1 MKNKLKSILSI
12 EIPILY
18 LKKTLAL
25 VLLAGIV
32 LTNGDYTLL
41 GHTVVEAAASSFKA
55 NDTSVDLDTP
65 EPWQTTANA
74 EKNITDKSGVSQSV
88 LGKAWLYGVVANE
101 WTFDGE
107 SETNFAVK
115 TLSGKA
121 GHTGVTDVAEGALSA
136 ESMVGESTT
145 NGVVQIKGDKEK
157 RIKETLTLPKGQE
170 SKFSDACGGLIYKY
184 DTKQNIE
191 AAIDAMRRHVEQQ
204 SIVMAQKNSIPD
216 YSKVAYGDTANK
228 ITLDFTESGEGTIYV
243 NVDQWVGKKWE
254 ANQWKEW
261 SLSQAFQTNGAITIK
276 KKSNQII
283 VFNFSGSEVNLNQM
297 IIEEDGKT
305 KEDGNAPG
313 TVDIANTTSSSNDII
328 EGLYFNMPNAKQVHL
343 QDSAGIFIAPNAT
356 VTTGGVGGG
365 WVICDKFINGCEWHF
380 TNGKL
385 PDTYGK
391 DSVQFHAVK
400 NIAGKPADKDGFTFT
415 LSEKDEN
422 NSWKTIQTKTN
433 KGSAIDFDS
442 IEYKYDTKNPDQEVK
457 LYRISEEDKQTLN
470 GVTYNTEKTAYYA
483 RVTLDKTSAA
493 GQGNSN
499 NYGVKASVAY
509 YKDEA
514 CSQLIDTET
523 PVFNNTEANGSLLV
537 LKSVSGPEGFELTDA
552 QKQAIVF
559 TVSDS
564 SGATIASFT
573 YKNMLDKSGVTL
585 PYGSVVK
592 VTYEKGGVKLSN
604 LTPGSYTVSENVD
617 QANDVAGYA
626 HTTTVTVDGK
636 EETTNSRSVKVESA
650 KDASIAFK
658 NSYAQASVKLN
669 GTKTIDGNTP
679 KDQEFAFSL
688 YKASKNEKSGDFERG
703 DRIETVRNN
712 GEGNFRFSTIT
723 YSKAGTYYYIILEED
738 PSQDDKG
745 HETGIK
751 KNTQKYLVTVVVQ
764 KNNDGSITAKA
775 PSYQEM
781 ASTNG
786 ESTKTSTSA
795 AFQNT
800 TEKSEGSISLSAK
813 KELKGRA
820 LKAGEFTFELVAAD
834 QFGRPITENG
844 KEVILQSVKNGV
856 KKADGSNNIQ
866 FKEITYKKDL
876 YRGIDQSGRTYYY
889 IVREKQGTDSHI
901 KYTKDT
907 YLVTVKVTDSKTD
920 GKLEV
925 EKSIQLLSDG
935 TSNKTAKATNKS
947 NIEFVNT
954 YSASGSITISGKKT
968 VNGKSI
974 DDQAQSISGAKN
986 QVFTFCLDQMTG
998 DGVKA
1003 SEKSDGLHLT
1013 AKTNASGRFTFG
1025 KGKISY
1031 TLNDVGKTYYY
1042 KLSEDTSNLQ
1052 AGYSKDFDDQYIS
1065 VKVAKSDKDD
1075 GTLKLTISS
1084 KTYDKDGKAKKS
1096 EGTTINATGADYTYD
1111 AGYLNNKYAAST
1123 SVKLHGNKTINGQ
1136 KPSKDVTDKF
1146 SFKLSLLEWTD
1157 ASGSVHTQKDDT
1169 YRQTMKTDNYSQT
1182 VKTDKDGSFTFKPLE
1197 FNLDDEHNQIGTYKY
1212 QIEEV
1217 DVPEGYSV
1225 NTSAQIV
1232 IVKIEDNGKGQL
1244 VATMPDEN
1252 GKAIKADP
1260 EKNSYIVKG
1269 YTFDNTYKAA
1279 GYYAFYGQK
1288 VLTGRSLKENE
1299 FSFKVVELINKDGK
1313 TTEQKVATAKNTADG
1328 SLVFDYGTNPDGS
1341 IKTGIDYSLDHVGT
1355 HTYKIT
1361 EDKTT
1366 LGGIKENKEAYFLTV
1381 DVKDNDKG
1389 ALDVKTTSM
1398 KKQKDGKD
1406 VDGSL
1411 IQNPSQ
1417 EQLVKEIVFH
1427 NVYKA
1432 RGSISI
1438 TGIKQMLGRK
1448 LNDWDKENVYFNMF
1462 IYGIYHRDTGKWE
1475 YPKDQSPI
1483 YQGGLKDISQDGQTA
1498 TIAFG
1503 HYEMRDGKQVLVEEP
1518 ITYTEK
1524 DANNVYI
1531 YRFSE
1536 NIRGLENDQTKH
1548 GVTMDGS
1555 MGQAIVDIKD
1565 NGDGTLS
1572 VQEDSDFQGEHDTT
1586 KQPIKNTYHASGEL
1600 NLSGTKELIGK
1611 DLKQGDFSFILRQT
1625 DKDGKELTDG
1635 YRETVSNAAPSTD
1648 IVAKA
1653 NGPAAGFAFRTIRYT
1668 EADAGKDFYYT
1679 VSELAGDQAGIKYA
1693 SDVYQIHVKVT
1704 DNGDGTLK
1712 VERKDDVKQISFINF
1727 YNASA
1732 SLNLNL
1738 IKTINGKTV
1747 NESHV
1752 ANLEDKKFTFTLTE
1766 MDGKGEKASP
1776 KKYGKTE
1783 TITVSGKDGKAS
1795 FSPLSYTL
1803 ADKDQ
1808 TYYYRIAE
1816 DASKMPKGFAKD
1828 GKDFYFSITV
1838 SDDGSGLLH
1847 LTSDSDV
1854 LNDGM
1859 DGNTFTAEYA
1869 LGHTFNNTY
1878 SASGEL
1884 PVKGNKTING
1894 LSPDK
1899 DVKDLFAFTLTEISV
1914 NGVPVEK
1921 PYTETVKTDKDGK
1934 FSFSSLKYS
1943 MNPDIANSPSG
1954 SVQYIYKIEETS
1966 YPKGYTKDTDP
1977 EYLEVTVSDHGDGTL
1992 SIQSTEPKAGYT
2004 FNNLYDAKG
2013 SITLKGKKTLHGRD
2027 MVADEFHF
2035 TVTETDD
2042 KGTALKV
2049 KNAEGKEVD
2058 KVVAR
2063 GSNAAA
2069 SAEQDAD
2076 ITFSSISYSD
2086 KSQVGKHFY
2095 TITEDPVD
2103 TDKGLSQNTEAYKV
2117 VVDVS
2122 DNGYGTLKA
2131 EAVSGTDKN
2140 GDAIDPEKGIHFINT
2155 YTAEGSITLKGS
2167 KTLIGRDMEAGEF
2180 SFSVREKNKDGSYKK
2195 AADGTDLIVATGK
2208 NQAAKNG
2215 QAAAIDF
2222 TKISYKDITEIGT
2235 HTYEIT
2241 EDPFQGAAEDGSKDG
2256 LQANTQRYIVQVE
2269 VSDNGYGTLKA
2280 EAISGTN
2287 QDGQTITPDRGIA
2300 FTNTYKASGTITLNG
2315 SKKLTGRDMEADEFH
2330 FTVTETD
2337 DKGNPLKVK
2346 DADGNTVDKVVAR
2359 GSNAAASKDQAAAI
2373 TFDPITYD
2381 SVDAVGTHT
2390 YVITED
2396 ASKQA
2401 GVAVNRQSYRVKVE
2415 VSDNGDGTLKAE
2427 AVSATDQNG
2436 HTITPA
2442 SGIVFTNNYK
2452 AYGSLDLLGTKTLEG
2467 RQLTTQDNFRFVV
2480 EEETRDTEGNVN
2492 RRQVSSA
2499 KLTQQSIAEDKQ
2511 SAKLV
2516 FDRIK
2521 YTLADVG
2528 THTYKIHEVIPEAA
2542 EKIAGIT
2549 YDTGEYTLVVT
2560 VSDKGDGTLTVET
2573 RDAAGNKVDVTK
2585 ADTYSFKNSY
2595 AANGEFT
2602 LTGSKTLVGRDMKD
2616 GEFTFTVREQNRDG
2630 SYKKAIDGTDLI
2642 VATGKNKAAKNG
2654 QTAAIDFTKIIYK
2667 DITDIGTH
2675 TYVVTEDPFQ
2685 GAAEDGSK
2693 NGLQANTQKYIVK
2706 VDVTDNGYGTL
2717 KAEAIS
2723 GTDADGE
2730 TIDPEKGIHFIN
2742 TYSAKGSI
2750 TLKGSKTLIGRDMKA
2765 GEFSF
2770 SVREKNED
2778 GSYKKDADGNDII
2791 VATGKN
2797 QDAKDGET
2805 KDILFS
2811 TITYDYDGKD
2821 TSVIR
2826 DHTYVVT
2833 ENSWISSDE
2842 AEEGLQPNTQ
2852 KFTVTVQVRDNGDGT
2867 LSTKVKEKNSQ
2878 DIAFVNHYNAEG
2890 EFTLTGTKTL
2900 TGRNMTAGEFHFIVR
2915 EKDADGNFKKD
2926 ADGKDLIVA
2935 TGTNQAA
2942 EDGQA
2947 APIDFTK
2954 ITYKYDGTDK
2964 SVLAAR
2970 NYVVTELAPSQKG
2983 VAANTQEF
2991 NVRVLLSDNGHG
3003 KINTNVDTDVS
3014 DTVAFTNSYSAETEI
3029 TLKGSKTLVGRDMKD
3044 GEFHFTVKELDANSQ
3059 PMKDAEGN
3067 DIIVTT
3073 GSNAAAEQGVA
3084 ADINFGAIT
3093 YKYTG
3098 TNKDVLGDHTYLIT
3112 EDSFQGAAEDG
3123 SKDGL
3128 QANRQSFK
3136 VVVRVTD
3143 DGQGNLT
3150 ASAISGTDADGE
3162 NINPAT
3168 GIAFINTY
3176 EASGDHSFY
3185 GTKTVAGRDLT
3196 PGEDYQFQVE
3206 EVIKDEDGKEN
3217 RVEVSTGH
3225 LNPETIVGNHGDILF
3240 GTLHY
3245 TLADVGTH
3253 TYKIHEV
3260 IPADQDKT
3268 AGITYDKTEYTEIVT
3283 VSDKGDG
3290 SLEVV
3295 AKDADGNLINSG
3307 ETKTYN
3313 FTNKYQNVAVRFTG
3327 NKTLIGADIASY
3339 PGAFRFDLVDS
3350 NGQVIDTAKNDA
3362 TGRFT
3367 FAPIYYEASDV
3378 GEHTYTIVEENAG
3391 RIINGIKYD
3400 DSKIPVTVTV
3410 ENRAGKLVATGQVKG
3425 DEIAFHNEKL
3435 SEITVQKN
3443 WADDHNAANAR
3454 PQQITIDLLQNGQVV
3469 RSAVLTGA
3477 TDTWTY
3483 TFKDLTP
3490 GTYQVRERSD
3500 SPYYEVSY
3508 DKQILDLTDENGQA
3522 KDETVTITNTFERTV
3537 DLVAYKDLMGQA
3549 LNDGQFRFVLHR
3561 NSDGDDTSH
3570 DLTTTNRG
3578 NGSISF
3584 YNVTYDPNGY
3594 TMYEVAEQSKYPH
3607 ITFDEHNSIA
3617 TGLRF
3622 DPEGNPI
3629 TQEDG
3634 TALDTFKNV
3643 YRPIVLRVQKRSKS
3657 APFDPLVGATYG
3669 LYRYSADGNDVLVE
3683 AQLSDS
3689 NGYMY
3694 YGKIEPG
3701 VIYYFKEISAPAGH
3715 EVDPYAG
3722 KHFQVKYTENGN
3734 IAVYDEDGNPDTT
3747 YGDITSMEDKTEG
3760 YRTTE
3765 IIKEKD
3771 SLDEIQANEKQSRYA
3786 YTGNGV
3792 NAVAIADKGAFPE
3805 GTTMVVT
3812 PLTGDRLAE
3821 VETLLENNVGQFNTM
3836 AFYDI
3841 TFTDADGKEV
3851 EPAFGDVDV
3860 TIQPEV
3866 GLDTKG
3872 IELKNLKLIHLID
3885 DGDPESTVKTVSLV
3899 TGSIAAEE
3907 KDGEEKLT
3915 QTKITSKSFS
3925 VFGLIDPKDSTLG
3938 NNYLLTANGVGDFV
3952 SKLKVAKLDTA
3963 GNFIPNATLDVY
3975 TFDPKKKD
3983 GIGEHVIR
3991 WTTAEGCQYLQR
4003 ILNVDTP
4010 YVLVETNAPDGYA
4023 IADNIIF
4030 SIGQYDSSITCY
4042 TLKDGKLTAS
4052 EKETQLH
4059 TNGSEL
4065 IMVDDPIMVTTNY
4078 KTKVIPNHK
4087 SRTEDKVLYVPGSPK
4102 TGEIPVSMPIAL
4114 PLASMLA
4121 LILILSG
4128 YYVRK
4133 KKKAEK

>member
-12 EIPILY
+12 EIPFLY

-25 VLLAGIV
+25 VLIAGMV
-32 LTNGDYTLL
+32 LTNGDFALL

-55 NDTSVDLDTP
+55 NGTSVDLDTP
-65 EPWQTTANA
+65 ESWQVMANA
-74 EKNITDKSGVSQSV
+74 EKKITDKSGVSQSV

-101 WTFDGE
+101 WNFDGE

-121 GHTGVTDVAEGALSA
+121 GQTGVTDKAKGDLSA

-145 NGVVQIKGDKEK
+145 NGVVQIKGVP
-157 RIKETLTLPKGQE
+157 ETLTLPKGQE
-170 SKFSDACGGLIYKY
+170 SKFFDSCNGLIYKY

-191 AAIDAMRRHVEQQ
+191 AAIDAMRSHVAQQ
-204 SIVMAQKNSIPD
+204 SDAMAKKNSIPD
-216 YSKVAYGDTANK
+216 YSKVVRGDSAQK
-228 ITLDFTESGEGTIYV
+228 ITLDFTESPEGTIYV
-243 NVDQWVGKKWE
+243 NVDQWVVNSQWE
-254 ANQWKEW
+254 VNDW
-261 SLSQAFQTNGAITIK
+261 SLSQAFKENGAITIK

-283 VFNFSGSEVNLNQM
+283 VFNFSGSEVNLNKM
-297 IIEEDGKT
+297 IIEEGGKSQ
-305 KEDGNAPG
+305 D
-313 TVDIANTTSSSNDII
+313 TVGIANTPSSSNDII
-328 EGLYFNMPNAKQVHL
+328 EGLYFNMPNATKVHL
-343 QDSAGIFIAPNAT
+343 QDSAGIFIAPKAT

-365 WVICDKFINGCEWHF
+365 WLICDKLINGCEWHF

-415 LSEKDEN
+415 LSEKDGN
-422 NSWKTIQTKTN
+422 KWNTIQTKTN

-470 GVTYNTEKTAYYA
+470 GVTYNAEKTDYYA

-499 NYGVKASVAY
+499 NYSVKASVAY

-537 LKSVSGPEGFELTDA
+537 LKSVSGPKGFELTDD

-564 SGATIASFT
+564 SGVIIASFT
-573 YKNMLDKSGVTL
+573 YKNMLDHSVTL
-585 PYGSVVK
+585 PDGSVVQ

-617 QANDVAGYA
+617 RDNDVAGYA

-636 EETTNSRSVKVESA
+636 EETKNSGTVKVESA

-658 NSYAQASVKLN
+658 NSYAQASVELN

-688 YKASKNEKSGDFERG
+688 YEASKNEKSGDFEPG
-703 DRIETVRNN
+703 KPIQTVRND
-712 GEGNFRFSTIT
+712 GEGNFSFSTIT
-723 YSKAGTYYYIILEED
+723 YSKAGTYYYFILEED

-745 HETGIK
+745 QETGIK

-764 KNNDGSITAKA
+764 KNRDGSLTAEA

-781 ASTNG
+781 ASANG
-786 ESTKTSTSA
+786 GSTKPSNTA

-813 KELKGRA
+813 KELIGRN
-820 LKAGEFTFELVAAD
+820 LKDGEFTFELVAAD
-834 QFGRPITENG
+834 QDGKPITENG
-844 KEVILQSVKNGV
+844 KEVILQSVTNGV

-866 FKEITYKKDL
+866 FEKITYQKDL
-876 YRGIDQSGRTYYY
+876 YNGIDQRGTYYY

-901 KYTKDT
+901 AYTKVT
-907 YLVTVKVTDSKTD
+907 YLVRVNVTDSKTD

-935 TSNKTAKATNKS
+935 TYNKTAKATNTNKE

-954 YSASGSITISGKKT
+954 Y
-968 VNGKSI
+968 
-974 DDQAQSISGAKN
+974 
-986 QVFTFCLDQMTG
+986 
-998 DGVKA
+998 
-1003 SEKSDGLHLT
+1003 E
-1013 AKTNASGRFTFG
+1013 
-1025 KGKISY
+1025 
-1031 TLNDVGKTYYY
+1031 
-1042 KLSEDTSNLQ
+1042 
-1052 AGYSKDFDDQYIS
+1052 
-1065 VKVAKSDKDD
+1065 
-1075 GTLKLTISS
+1075 
-1084 KTYDKDGKAKKS
+1084 
-1096 EGTTINATGADYTYD
+1096 
-1111 AGYLNNKYAAST
+1111 
-1123 SVKLHGNKTINGQ
+1123 
-1136 KPSKDVTDKF
+1136 
-1146 SFKLSLLEWTD
+1146 
-1157 ASGSVHTQKDDT
+1157 
-1169 YRQTMKTDNYSQT
+1169 
-1182 VKTDKDGSFTFKPLE
+1182 
-1197 FNLDDEHNQIGTYKY
+1197 
-1212 QIEEV
+1212 
-1217 DVPEGYSV
+1217 
-1225 NTSAQIV
+1225 
-1232 IVKIEDNGKGQL
+1232 
-1244 VATMPDEN
+1244 
-1252 GKAIKADP
+1252 
-1260 EKNSYIVKG
+1260 
-1269 YTFDNTYKAA
+1269 AA
-1279 GYYAFYGQK
+1279 GHYAFYGQK

-1366 LGGIKENKEAYFLTV
+1366 LGGIKENKEAYILTV
-1381 DVKDNDKG
+1381 DVKDNGKG

-1398 KKQKDGKD
+1398 KKQEDGKD

-1411 IQNPSQ
+1411 IKNPSQ

-1432 RGSISI
+1432 SGSISI
-1438 TGIKQMLGRK
+1438 TGTKQMLGRK

-1555 MGQAIVDIKD
+1555 MGQAIVSIKD

-1572 VQEDSDFQGEHDTT
+1572 VQEDSDFQGNHDTT
-1586 KQPIKNTYHASGEL
+1586 KDPIKNTYHAFGEL

-1611 DLKQGDFSFILRQT
+1611 DLKQGDFKFTLCQT

-1635 YRETVSNAAPSTD
+1635 YSETVSNAAPSTD
-1648 IVAKA
+1648 MGANA
-1653 NGPAAGFAFRTIRYT
+1653 NGSTAGFAFRAIEYT

-1679 VSELAGDQAGIKYA
+1679 VSEQAGDQASITYDGK
-1693 SDVYQIHVKVT
+1693 VYQIHVKVT

-1712 VERKDDVKQISFINF
+1712 VERKDDVKQISFTNF

-1747 NESHV
+1747 DESHV
-1752 ANLEDKKFTFTLTE
+1752 ANLKDKKFTFTLTE
-1766 MDGKGEKASP
+1766 MNGKGEKASP
-1776 KKYGKTE
+1776 KKNGKTE

-1795 FSPLSYTL
+1795 FSTLSYTL
-1803 ADKDQ
+1803 ADKNQ

-1816 DASKMPKGFAKD
+1816 DASTSKMPKGFAKD

-1847 LTSDSDV
+1847 LTSDSDAI
-1854 LNDGM
+1854 NDGM
-1859 DGNTFTAEYA
+1859 NGNTFTAKYA

-1899 DVKDLFAFTLTEISV
+1899 NVKDLFEFTLTEISV
-1914 NGVPVEK
+1914 NDVPVEK

-1934 FSFSSLKYS
+1934 FSFTSLKYS

-1954 SVQYIYKIEETS
+1954 SVKYIYQIEETS

-1992 SIQSTEPKAGYT
+1992 SIQSTEPEAGYT
-2004 FNNLYDAKG
+2004 FNNLYNAKG

-2027 MVADEFHF
+2027 MEADEFHF

-2086 KSQVGKHFY
+2086 KSQVGKHYY

-2122 DNGYGTLKA
+2122 DNGDGTLKA
-2131 EAVSGTDKN
+2131 EATDRDGN
-2140 GDAIDPEKGIHFINT
+2140 VIDPEKDIHFINT
-2155 YTAEGSITLKGS
+2155 YSAEGSITLKGS
-2167 KTLIGRDMEAGEF
+2167 KTLVGRDMKDGEF
-2180 SFSVREKNKDGSYKK
+2180 TFTVREQNADGSYKK

-2208 NQAAKNG
+2208 NKEAKNG

-2222 TKISYKDITEIGT
+2222 TKISYKDITDIGT
-2235 HTYEIT
+2235 HTYEITEDPFQDAAEDGSKDGLQANSQKYIVQVEVSDNGDGTLRAEAIFGTNQDGQTIAPATGIAFTNTYKASGAITLNGSKKLIGRDMKAGEFSFSVREKNEDGSYKKAADGTDLIVATGKNEEAKNGQPAAIDFTKIDFDNESGIGTHTYVIT

-2269 VSDNGYGTLKA
+2269 VSDNG
-2280 EAISGTN
+2280 
-2287 QDGQTITPDRGIA
+2287 
-2300 FTNTYKASGTITLNG
+2300 
-2315 SKKLTGRDMEADEFH
+2315 
-2330 FTVTETD
+2330 
-2337 DKGNPLKVK
+2337 
-2346 DADGNTVDKVVAR
+2346 
-2359 GSNAAASKDQAAAI
+2359 
-2373 TFDPITYD
+2373 
-2381 SVDAVGTHT
+2381 
-2390 YVITED
+2390 
-2396 ASKQA
+2396 
-2401 GVAVNRQSYRVKVE
+2401 
-2415 VSDNGDGTLKAE
+2415 DGTLKAE

-2436 HTITPA
+2436 QTITPA

-2480 EEETRDTEGNVN
+2480 EEETRDAEGNVN

-2499 KLTQQSIAEDKQ
+2499 KLTQESIAADKQ
-2511 SAKLV
+2511 SAKLD
-2516 FDRIK
+2516 FDRIN

-2542 EKIAGIT
+2542 EKIAGIK
-2549 YDTGEYTLVVT
+2549 YDTSEYTLVVT
-2560 VSDKGDGTLTVET
+2560 VSDNKGDGTLTVET
-2573 RDAAGNKVDVTK
+2573 RDAAGKTVDVTK

-2595 AANGEFT
+2595 AANGDIT

-2616 GEFTFTVREQNRDG
+2616 GEFTFTVREQNADG
-2630 SYKKAIDGTDLI
+2630 SYKKAADGTDLI
-2642 VATGKNKAAKNG
+2642 VATGKNQAAKNG
-2654 QTAAIDFTKIIYK
+2654 QPAAITFDP
-2667 DITDIGTH
+2667 ITYDSVEAVGTH
-2675 TYVVTEDPFQ
+2675 TYEITEDPFQ

-2693 NGLQANTQKYIVK
+2693 DGLQANSQKYIVQ
-2706 VDVTDNGYGTL
+2706 VEVSDNGDGTL

-2730 TIDPEKGIHFIN
+2730 TIDP
-2742 TYSAKGSI
+2742 
-2750 TLKGSKTLIGRDMKA
+2750 
-2765 GEFSF
+2765 
-2770 SVREKNED
+2770 
-2778 GSYKKDADGNDII
+2778 
-2791 VATGKN
+2791 
-2797 QDAKDGET
+2797 
-2805 KDILFS
+2805 
-2811 TITYDYDGKD
+2811 
-2821 TSVIR
+2821 
-2826 DHTYVVT
+2826 
-2833 ENSWISSDE
+2833 
-2842 AEEGLQPNTQ
+2842 
-2852 KFTVTVQVRDNGDGT
+2852 
-2867 LSTKVKEKNSQ
+2867 
-2878 DIAFVNHYNAEG
+2878 
-2890 EFTLTGTKTL
+2890 
-2900 TGRNMTAGEFHFIVR
+2900 
-2915 EKDADGNFKKD
+2915 
-2926 ADGKDLIVA
+2926 
-2935 TGTNQAA
+2935 
-2942 EDGQA
+2942 
-2947 APIDFTK
+2947 
-2954 ITYKYDGTDK
+2954 
-2964 SVLAAR
+2964 
-2970 NYVVTELAPSQKG
+2970 
-2983 VAANTQEF
+2983 
-2991 NVRVLLSDNGHG
+2991 
-3003 KINTNVDTDVS
+3003 
-3014 DTVAFTNSYSAETEI
+3014 
-3029 TLKGSKTLVGRDMKD
+3029 
-3044 GEFHFTVKELDANSQ
+3044 
-3059 PMKDAEGN
+3059 
-3067 DIIVTT
+3067 
-3073 GSNAAAEQGVA
+3073 
-3084 ADINFGAIT
+3084 
-3093 YKYTG
+3093 
-3098 TNKDVLGDHTYLIT
+3098 
-3112 EDSFQGAAEDG
+3112 
-3123 SKDGL
+3123 
-3128 QANRQSFK
+3128 
-3136 VVVRVTD
+3136 
-3143 DGQGNLT
+3143 
-3150 ASAISGTDADGE
+3150 
-3162 NINPAT
+3162 AT
-3168 GIAFINTY
+3168 GIAFTNTY
-3176 EASGDHSFY
+3176 KASGDHSFY

-3206 EVIKDEDGKEN
+3206 EVITDEDGKEN

-3225 LNPETIVGNHGDILF
+3225 LNPDTIVGNHGDILF

-3313 FTNKYQNVAVRFTG
+3313 FTNTYQNVAVRFTG
-3327 NKTLIGADIASY
+3327 SKTLTGGDIASY

-3350 NGQVIDTAKNDA
+3350 DGHVIDTAKNDA

-3400 DSKIPVTVTV
+3400 DSEIPVTVTV
-3410 ENRAGKLVATGQVKG
+3410 ENRAGKLVATGQVEG

-3443 WADDHNAANAR
+3443 WADDQNAANAR
-3454 PQQITIDLLQNGQVV
+3454 PQQITVDLLQNEQVV

-3490 GTYQVRERSD
+3490 GTYKVRERSD

-3508 DKQILDLTDENGQA
+3508 DKKILDLTDENGQA

-3578 NGSISF
+3578 DGSISF
-3584 YNVTYDPNGY
+3584 YDVTYDPNGY

-3634 TALDTFKNV
+3634 TALYTFKNV

-3747 YGDITSMEDKTEG
+3747 YGDITTMEDKTEG

-3765 IIKEKD
+3765 IIKEKN
-3771 SLDEIQANEKQSRYA
+3771 SLDEIQANEQQSRYA

-3792 NAVAIADKGAFPE
+3792 DAVAIADKGAFPE

-3860 TIQPEV
+3860 IIQPEV

-3952 SKLKVAKLDTA
+3952 SKLKVAKLDTQ

-3983 GIGEHVIR
+3983 GIGERVIR

-4003 ILNVDTP
+4003 ILNVETP

-4030 SIGQYDSSITCY
+4030 SIGRYDSSITCY

-4065 IMVDDPIMVTTNY
+4065 IMVDDPITVMNKTDY
-4078 KTKVIPNHK
+4078 KIIPQVK
-4087 SRTEDKVLYVPGSPK
+4087 ELTRDREITVPGAPK
-4102 TGEIPVSMPIAL
+4102 TGDQPIIPLVVILLAGIIGFAGIEIEKR
-4114 PLASMLA
+4114 
-4121 LILILSG
+4121 
-4128 YYVRK
+4128 RK
-4133 KKKAEK
+4133 NREEKQK

>member
-12 EIPILY
+12 EIPFLY

-25 VLLAGIV
+25 VLIAGMV
-32 LTNGDYTLL
+32 LTNGDFALL

-55 NDTSVDLDTP
+55 NGTSVDLDTP

-101 WTFDGE
+101 WNFDGE

-121 GHTGVTDVAEGALSA
+121 GQTGVTDKAKGDLSA

-145 NGVVQIKGDKEK
+145 NGVVQIKGVP
-157 RIKETLTLPKGQE
+157 ETLILPEGQE
-170 SKFSDACGGLIYKY
+170 SKFFDSCNGLIYKY
-184 DTKQNIE
+184 DTKENIE
-191 AAIDAMRRHVEQQ
+191 AAIDAMRSHVAQQ
-204 SIVMAQKNSIPD
+204 SADMAQKNSIPD
-216 YSKVAYGDTANK
+216 YSKVARGDSAQK
-228 ITLDFTESGEGTIYV
+228 ITLDFTESPEGTIYV
-243 NVDQWVGKKWE
+243 NVDQWVVNSQWE
-254 ANQWKEW
+254 VNDW
-261 SLSQAFQTNGAITIK
+261 SLSQAFKENGAITIK

-283 VFNFSGSEVNLNQM
+283 VFNFSGSEVNLNKM
-297 IIEEDGKT
+297 IIEEGGKSQ
-305 KEDGNAPG
+305 D
-313 TVDIANTTSSSNDII
+313 TVGIANTPSSSNDII
-328 EGLYFNMPNAKQVHL
+328 EGLYFNMPNATKVHL
-343 QDSAGIFIAPNAT
+343 QDSAGIFIAPKAT

-365 WVICDKFINGCEWHF
+365 WLICDKLINGCEWHF

-415 LSEKDEN
+415 LSEKDGN
-422 NSWKTIQTKTN
+422 KWNTIQTKTN
-433 KGSAIDFDS
+433 KGSAIDFDR

-470 GVTYNTEKTAYYA
+470 GVTYNAEKTDYYA

-499 NYGVKASVAY
+499 NYSVKASVAY

-537 LKSVSGPEGFELTDA
+537 LKSVSGPKGFELTDD

-564 SGATIASFT
+564 SGVIIASFT
-573 YKNMLDKSGVTL
+573 YKNMLDQSGVTL
-585 PYGSVVK
+585 PDGSVVQ

-604 LTPGSYTVSENVD
+604 LTPGIYTVSENVD
-617 QANDVAGYA
+617 QAKDVAGYA

-636 EETTNSRSVKVESA
+636 EETTNSGTVKVESA

-658 NSYAQASVKLN
+658 NSYAQASVELN
-669 GTKTIDGNTP
+669 GTKTIDGKTP

-688 YKASKNEKSGDFERG
+688 YKASKNGKSGDFKRG
-703 DRIETVRNN
+703 DRIETVKNN
-712 GEGNFRFSTIT
+712 GEGSFSFSTIT
-723 YSKAGTYYYIILEED
+723 YSKAGTYYYFILEED

-745 HETGIK
+745 QETGIK

-764 KNNDGSITAKA
+764 KNRDGSLTAEA

-781 ASTNG
+781 TLANG
-786 ESTKTSTSA
+786 ESTKPSNTA
-795 AFQNT
+795 AFMNT
-800 TEKSEGSISLSAK
+800 TEKSLGSLSLSAK
-813 KELKGRA
+813 KELIGRD

-834 QFGRPITENG
+834 QDGKPITENG

-866 FKEITYKKDL
+866 FEKITYQKDL
-876 YRGIDQSGRTYYY
+876 YSGTDQRGTYHY

-901 KYTKDT
+901 AYTKVT
-907 YLVTVKVTDSKTD
+907 YLVRVKVTDSKTD
-920 GKLEV
+920 GKLKV

-935 TSNKTAKATNKS
+935 TSNKTAKETNTNKE

-974 DDQAQSISGAKN
+974 TINDQAQSISGAKN
-986 QVFTFCLDQMTG
+986 QVFTFCLDQMAK

-1003 SEKSDGLHLT
+1003 SEKRDGLHRT
-1013 AKTNASGRFTFG
+1013 AKTDASGRFTFD
-1025 KGKISY
+1025 KIPY
-1031 TLNDVGKTYYY
+1031 TLDDAGNTYYY

-1065 VKVAKSDKDD
+1065 VKVEKSDKDD

-1096 EGTTINATGADYTYD
+1096 DVATINVNGADYTYD
-1111 AGYLNNKYAAST
+1111 AGNLNNKYAAST

-1136 KPSKDVTDKF
+1136 KPSKDIKDKF

-1157 ASGSVHTQKDDT
+1157 ANGSVHTQKDDT
-1169 YRQTMKTDNYSQT
+1169 YRQT
-1182 VKTDKDGSFTFKPLE
+1182 VKTDKDGNFSFKPLE
-1197 FNLDDEHNQIGTYKY
+1197 FNLDANHNQIGTYKY

-1244 VATMPDEN
+1244 VATMTDEN
-1252 GKAIKADP
+1252 NRAIKAGL

-1269 YTFDNTYKAA
+1269 YTFDNTYEAA
-1279 GYYAFYGQK
+1279 GHYAFYGQK

-1366 LGGIKENKEAYFLTV
+1366 LGGIEENKEAYILTV
-1381 DVKDNDKG
+1381 DVKDNGKG
-1389 ALDVKTTSM
+1389 ALDVKTTSL
-1398 KKQKDGKD
+1398 KKQEDGKD
-1406 VDGSL
+1406 VDRSL
-1411 IQNPSQ
+1411 IKNPSQ

-1432 RGSISI
+1432 NGSISI
-1438 TGIKQMLGRK
+1438 TGKKQMLGRK

-1524 DANNVYI
+1524 DANNVYV

-1572 VQEDSDFQGEHDTT
+1572 VQEDSDFQGNHDTT
-1586 KQPIKNTYHASGEL
+1586 KDPIVNTYHASGEL
-1600 NLSGTKELIGK
+1600 NLSGTKTLIGK
-1611 DLKQGDFSFILRQT
+1611 DLKQGDFKFILRQT

-1635 YRETVSNAAPSTD
+1635 YSETVSNAAPSTD
-1648 IVAKA
+1648 MGANA
-1653 NGPAAGFAFRTIRYT
+1653 NGSTAWFAFRAIEYK

-1679 VSELAGDQAGIKYA
+1679 VSEQAGDQAGITYDGK
-1693 SDVYQIHVKVT
+1693 VYQIHVKVT

-1712 VERKDDVKQISFINF
+1712 VERKDDVKQISFTNF

-1747 NESHV
+1747 DESHV
-1752 ANLEDKKFTFTLTE
+1752 ANLEDKEFTFTLTE
-1766 MDGKGEKASP
+1766 MNGKGEKASP
-1776 KKYGKTE
+1776 KKNGKTE

-1803 ADKDQ
+1803 ADKNQ

-1816 DASKMPKGFAKD
+1816 DASTSKMPKGFAKD

-1847 LTSDSDV
+1847 LTSDSDA

-1859 DGNTFTAEYA
+1859 NGNTFTAEYA

-1943 MNPDIANSPSG
+1943 MNPDIANNPSG

-1966 YPKGYTKDTDP
+1966 YPKGYTKDTDLK
-1977 EYLEVTVSDHGDGTL
+1977 YLEVTVSDHGDGTL
-1992 SIQSTEPKAGYT
+1992 SIQSTEPEAGYT

-2027 MVADEFHF
+2027 MAADEFHF

-2049 KNAEGKEVD
+2049 KNADGKEVD

-2063 GSNAAA
+2063 GSNTAA

-2086 KSQVGKHFY
+2086 KSQVGKHYY

-2122 DNGYGTLKA
+2122 DNGDGTLTA

-2140 GDAIDPEKGIHFINT
+2140 GNVIDPEKDIHFINT
-2155 YTAEGSITLKGS
+2155 YSAEGSITLKGS
-2167 KTLIGRDMEAGEF
+2167 KTLIGRDMEAG
-2180 SFSVREKNKDGSYKK
+2180 
-2195 AADGTDLIVATGK
+2195 
-2208 NQAAKNG
+2208 
-2215 QAAAIDF
+2215 
-2222 TKISYKDITEIGT
+2222 
-2235 HTYEIT
+2235 
-2241 EDPFQGAAEDGSKDG
+2241 
-2256 LQANTQRYIVQVE
+2256 
-2269 VSDNGYGTLKA
+2269 
-2280 EAISGTN
+2280 
-2287 QDGQTITPDRGIA
+2287 
-2300 FTNTYKASGTITLNG
+2300 
-2315 SKKLTGRDMEADEFH
+2315 EFH

-2390 YVITED
+2390 YEITEDPFQGAAEDGSKDGLQANSQKYIVQVEVSDNGDGTLKAEAISGTDQDGQTIAPDSGVVFTNTYKASGAITLNGSKKLTGRDMEADEFHFTVTETDDKGNPLKVKDADGNIVDKVVARGSNAAASKDQAAAITFDPITYDSVDAVGPHTYVITED

-2401 GVAVNRQSYRVKVE
+2401 GVAVNRQSYRVQVE
-2415 VSDNGDGTLKAE
+2415 VSDNGYGTLKAE
-2427 AVSATDQNG
+2427 VVSATDQNG
-2436 HTITPA
+2436 QTITPA

-2452 AYGSLDLLGTKTLEG
+2452 AYGSLDLLGTKILEG

-2480 EEETRDTEGNVN
+2480 EEETRDAEGNVN

-2499 KLTQQSIAEDKQ
+2499 KLTQESIAADKQ
-2511 SAKLV
+2511 SAKLD
-2516 FDRIK
+2516 FDRIN

-2549 YDTGEYTLVVT
+2549 YDTSEYTLVVT
-2560 VSDKGDGTLTVET
+2560 VSDDKGDGTLTVET
-2573 RDAAGNKVDVTK
+2573 RDAAGKAVDVTK

-2595 AANGEFT
+2595 AANGDIT

-2616 GEFTFTVREQNRDG
+2616 GEFSFTVREQNEDG
-2630 SYKKAIDGTDLI
+2630 SYKKAADGTDLI
-2642 VATGKNKAAKNG
+2642 VATGKNKEAKNG
-2654 QTAAIDFTKIIYK
+2654 QPAAIDFTKISYK

-2675 TYVVTEDPFQ
+2675 TYEITEDPFQ

-2693 NGLQANTQKYIVK
+2693 DGLQANTQRYIVQ
-2706 VDVTDNGYGTL
+2706 VEVSDNGDGTL
-2717 KAEAIS
+2717 RTEAVS

-2730 TIDPEKGIHFIN
+2730 TINPATGIAFTN
-2742 TYSAKGSI
+2742 TYRAKGEF
-2750 TLKGSKTLIGRDMKA
+2750 TLTGTKTMMGRETGN

-2770 SVREKNED
+2770 TVKELDRQGKVM
-2778 GSYKKDADGNDII
+2778 KDADGNDII
-2791 VATGKN
+2791 VATGMN
-2797 QDAKDGET
+2797 QEAADGET

-2833 ENSWISSDE
+2833 ENSWLSSDE

-2852 KFTVTVQVRDNGDGT
+2852 KFIVTVEVRDNGDGT

-2900 TGRNMTAGEFHFIVR
+2900 IGRDMTAGEFHFIVR
-2915 EKDADGNFKKD
+2915 EKDSDGNFKKD

-2935 TGTNQAA
+2935 TGTNKAA

-2954 ITYKYDGTDK
+2954 INYQYDGTDK
-2964 SVLAAR
+2964 SVLAPR
-2970 NYVVTELAPSQKG
+2970 NYVVTELASSQKG

-3003 KINTNVDTDVS
+3003 MINTNVDTDGS

-3112 EDSFQGAAEDG
+3112 EDPFQDAAEDG

-3128 QANRQSFK
+3128 QANSQSFK

-3162 NINPAT
+3162 AINPAT
-3168 GIAFINTY
+3168 DIAFINTY

-3260 IPADQDKT
+3260 IPADQDKM

-3295 AKDADGNLINSG
+3295 EKDADGNLINSG

-3313 FTNKYQNVAVRFTG
+3313 FTNTYQNVAVRFTG
-3327 NKTLIGADIASY
+3327 SKTLAGGDIASY

-3350 NGQVIDTAKNDA
+3350 DGQVIDTAKNDA

-3367 FAPIYYEASDV
+3367 FAPIYYGASDV

-3400 DSKIPVTVTV
+3400 DSEIPVTVTV
-3410 ENRAGKLVATGQVKG
+3410 ENRAGKLVATGQVEG

-3443 WADDHNAANAR
+3443 WADDQNAANAR
-3454 PQQITIDLLQNGQVV
+3454 PQQITVDLLQNEQVV

-3490 GTYQVRERSD
+3490 GTYKVRERSD

-3549 LNDGQFRFVLHR
+3549 LNDGQFRFNLHR

-3584 YNVTYDPNGY
+3584 YDVTYDPNGY

-3634 TALDTFKNV
+3634 TALYTFKNV

-3669 LYRYSADGNDVLVE
+3669 LYRYSADSNDVLVE

-3747 YGDITSMEDKTEG
+3747 YGDITTMEDKTEG

-3765 IIKEKD
+3765 IIKEKN

-3792 NAVAIADKGAFPE
+3792 DAVAIADKGAFPE

-3915 QTKITSKSFS
+3915 QTKITSNSFS

-3952 SKLKVAKLDTA
+3952 SKLKVAKLDTQ

-3983 GIGEHVIR
+3983 GIGERVIR

-4065 IMVDDPIMVTTNY
+4065 IMVDDPITVMNKTDY
-4078 KTKVIPNHK
+4078 KIIPQVK
-4087 SRTEDKVLYVPGSPK
+4087 ELTRDREITVPGAPK
-4102 TGEIPVSMPIAL
+4102 TGDQPIIPLVVILLAGIIGFAGIEIEKR
-4114 PLASMLA
+4114 
-4121 LILILSG
+4121 
-4128 YYVRK
+4128 RK
-4133 KKKAEK
+4133 NREEKQK

>member
-12 EIPILY
+12 EIPFLY

-25 VLLAGIV
+25 VLITGMV
-32 LTNGDYTLL
+32 LTNGDFALL

-55 NDTSVDLDTP
+55 NGTTVDLNTP
-65 EPWQTTANA
+65 ESWQAMANA

-101 WTFDGE
+101 WIFNGE
-107 SETNFAVK
+107 AETNFAVK
-115 TLSGKA
+115 TLSGSA
-121 GHTGVTDVAEGALSA
+121 GQTGVTDKAEGDLSA
-136 ESMVGESTT
+136 ESMVGESTI
-145 NGVVQIKGDKEK
+145 NGKVMIKGVP
-157 RIKETLTLPKGQE
+157 ETLTLPKGQE
-170 SKFSDACGGLIYKY
+170 SKFFDSCGGLIYKY
-184 DTKQNIE
+184 DTKENIN
-191 AAIDAMRRHVEQQ
+191 AAIDAMRSHVAQQ
-204 SIVMAQKNSIPD
+204 SAAMAQKNSIPD
-216 YSKVAYGDTANK
+216 YSKVARGDSAQK
-228 ITLDFTESGEGTIYV
+228 ITLDFTESPEGTIYV
-243 NVDQWVGKKWE
+243 NVDQWVVNG
-254 ANQWKEW
+254 W
-261 SLSQAFQTNGAITIK
+261 SLSQAFKENGAITIK

-283 VFNFSGSEVNLNQM
+283 VFNFSGSEVNLNKM
-297 IIEEDGKT
+297 IIEEDGKSL
-305 KEDGNAPG
+305 D
-313 TVDIANTTSSSNDII
+313 TVGIANTPSSSNDII
-328 EGLYFNMPNAKQVHL
+328 EGLYFNMPNATKVHL
-343 QDSAGIFIAPNAT
+343 QDSAGIFIAPKAT

-365 WVICDKFINGCEWHF
+365 WLICDKYKNDCEWHF

-391 DSVQFHAVK
+391 DSVQLHAVK
-400 NIAGKPADKDGFTFT
+400 NIAGQPAGKDGFTFT
-415 LSEKDEN
+415 LSEKDGT
-422 NSWKTIQTKTN
+422 SWKTIQTKTN

-442 IEYKYDTKNPDQEVK
+442 IEYKYDTKNPNQEVK
-457 LYRISEEDKQTLN
+457 LYRISEAAQQTLN
-470 GVTYNTEKTAYYA
+470 GVTYNAEKTDYYA
-483 RVTLDKTSAA
+483 RVTLDKTSVA
-493 GQGNSN
+493 GQGHSN
-499 NYGVKASVAY
+499 TYSVKASVAY
-509 YKDEA
+509 YQDEA
-514 CSQLIDTET
+514 CSQPIDTET
-523 PVFNNTEANGSLLV
+523 PVFNNTEAYGSLMV
-537 LKSVSGPEGFELTDA
+537 LKSVSGPKGFELTDA

-564 SGATIASFT
+564 NGAIIASFT
-573 YKNMLDKSGVTL
+573 YKNMLDQSGVTL
-585 PYGSVVK
+585 PDGSVVK

-604 LTPGSYTVSENVD
+604 LTPGSYTVSEKVD
-617 QANDVAGYA
+617 QDKDVAGYT

-636 EETTNSRSVKVESA
+636 EETKNSGSVTVESA

-658 NSYAQASVKLN
+658 NSYAQASVELN
-669 GTKTIDGNTP
+669 GTKTIDGKTP

-688 YKASKNEKSGDFERG
+688 YKASKNGKSGDFKRG

-712 GEGNFRFSTIT
+712 GEGSFSFSTIT
-723 YSKAGTYYYIILEED
+723 YSKAGTYYYFILEED
-738 PSQDDKG
+738 PSLDAKG
-745 HETGIK
+745 QETGIK

-764 KNNDGSITAKA
+764 KNSDGSLTAKT

-781 ASTNG
+781 ASITTNG
-786 ESTKTSTSA
+786 KSTKTSTSA
-795 AFQNT
+795 AFKNT
-800 TEKSEGSISLSAK
+800 TEKSLGSISLSAK
-813 KELKGRA
+813 KELMGRD
-820 LKAGEFTFELVAAD
+820 LKTGEFTFELVAAD
-834 QFGRPITENG
+834 QNGKPIIKNG
-844 KEVILQSVKNGV
+844 KEVILQSVTNGV

-866 FKEITYKKDL
+866 FEKITYKKDL
-876 YRGIDQSGRTYYY
+876 YSGIDERGTYYY

-901 KYTKDT
+901 AYTKVT

-935 TSNKTAKATNKS
+935 TYNKTAKATSKK

-968 VNGKSI
+968 VNGKAI
-974 DDQAQSISGAKN
+974 NDLEQSISGAKN
-986 QVFTFCLDQMTG
+986 QEFIFRLDQMAG

-1003 SEKSDGLHLT
+1003 SKKSDGLHRT
-1013 AKTNASGRFTFG
+1013 AKTDASGRFTFD
-1025 KGKISY
+1025 KIPY
-1031 TLNDVGKTYYY
+1031 TLDDAGNTYYY
-1042 KLSEDTSNLQ
+1042 RLSEDTSKLQ

-1065 VKVAKSDKDD
+1065 VKVEKSDKDD

-1084 KTYDKDGKAKKS
+1084 KTYDKDGKVKKS
-1096 EGTTINATGADYTYD
+1096 DVATINATNADYTYD
-1111 AGYLNNKYAAST
+1111 AGNLNNKYAAST
-1123 SVKLHGNKTINGQ
+1123 SVTLHGNKTINGQ

-1157 ASGSVHTQKDDT
+1157 ANGSVHTQKDD
-1169 YRQTMKTDNYSQT
+1169 KYSQI
-1182 VKTDKDGSFTFKPLE
+1182 VKTDKDGNFSFKPLA
-1197 FNLDDEHNQIGTYKY
+1197 FYLDDEHNQIGTYKY

-1225 NTSAQIV
+1225 NTSAEIV
-1232 IVKIEDNGKGQL
+1232 LVKVKDNGKGQL
-1244 VATMPDEN
+1244 VATMTDEN
-1252 GKAIKADP
+1252 GKAIKADL
-1260 EKNSYIVKG
+1260 EKNSYTVKG
-1269 YTFDNTYKAA
+1269 YTFDNAYEAA
-1279 GYYAFYGQK
+1279 GHYAFYGQK

-1299 FSFKVVELINKDGK
+1299 FSFKVVELKKKDGK
-1313 TTEQKVATAKNTADG
+1313 TTEQEVATAKNKADG

-1366 LGGIKENKEAYFLTV
+1366 LSGIKENKEAYILTV
-1381 DVKDNDKG
+1381 EVKDNGKG

-1398 KKQKDGKD
+1398 KKQEDGKD

-1432 RGSISI
+1432 SGSISI
-1438 TGIKQMLGRK
+1438 TGKKQMFGRK

-1475 YPKDQSPI
+1475 YPEEQSPI

-1503 HYEMRDGKQVLVEEP
+1503 HYEMRDGKHVLVEEP

-1536 NIRGLENDQTKH
+1536 NIRGLENSQTKH

-1555 MGQAIVDIKD
+1555 MRQAIVYIKD

-1572 VQEDSDFQGEHDTT
+1572 VQEYDHFQGDYDTT
-1586 KQPIKNTYHASGEL
+1586 NQPIKNSYHASGEL
-1600 NLSGTKELIGK
+1600 NLSGTKTLIGK
-1611 DLKQGDFSFILRQT
+1611 DLKKGDFRFTLRQT

-1635 YRETVSNAAPSTD
+1635 YSETVSNAAPSAD
-1648 IVAKA
+1648 MGANA
-1653 NGPAAGFAFRTIRYT
+1653 NGSTAGFDFRTIKYT

-1679 VSELAGDQAGIKYA
+1679 VTELAGDQAGITY
-1693 SDVYQIHVKVT
+1693 DRNVYQIHVKVT

-1712 VERKDDVKQISFINF
+1712 VERKDDVKKISFTNF

-1747 NESHV
+1747 DESHV
-1752 ANLEDKKFTFTLTE
+1752 AKLEDKKFTFTLTE
-1766 MDGKGEKASP
+1766 MNGKGEKASP
-1776 KKYGKTE
+1776 KKNGKTE
-1783 TITVSGKDGKAS
+1783 TTTVSGKDGKAS
-1795 FSPLSYTL
+1795 FSKLRYTL

-1847 LTSDSDV
+1847 LTSDSDAI
-1854 LNDGM
+1854 NDGM

-1899 DVKDLFAFTLTEISV
+1899 NVKDLFAFTLTEISV
-1914 NGVPVEK
+1914 NDVPVGK

-1934 FSFSSLKYS
+1934 FFFSSLKYS

-1966 YPKGYTKDTDP
+1966 YPTGYTRDTDP
-1977 EYLEVTVSDHGDGTL
+1977 EYLKVIVSDNGDGTL
-1992 SIQSTEPKAGYT
+1992 SIQSTEPEAGYT

-2013 SITLKGKKTLHGRD
+2013 SITLKGKKTLYGRD
-2027 MVADEFHF
+2027 MAADEFHF
-2035 TVTETDD
+2035 TVTETDAN
-2042 KGTALKV
+2042 GSALKV

-2063 GSNAAA
+2063 GSNAEALV
-2069 SAEQDAD
+2069 EQDAD
-2076 ITFSSISYSD
+2076 ITFSSITYSD
-2086 KSQVGKHFY
+2086 KSQVGKHYY

-2103 TDKGLSQNTEAYKV
+2103 TDMGLSQNTEAYKV
-2117 VVDVS
+2117 VVDVT
-2122 DNGYGTLKA
+2122 DNGDGTLEA

-2140 GDAIDPEKGIHFINT
+2140 GDVIDPEKGIHFINT
-2155 YTAEGSITLKGS
+2155 YTAKGSITLKGS
-2167 KTLIGRDMEAGEF
+2167 KTLIGRDMKAGEF
-2180 SFSVREKNKDGSYKK
+2180 SFSVREKNEDGSYKK

-2208 NQAAKNG
+2208 NKAAKNG

-2222 TKISYKDITEIGT
+2222 TKISYKDITDIGT
-2235 HTYEIT
+2235 HTYLIT
-2241 EDPFQGAAEDGSKDG
+2241 EDPFQDAAEDGSKDG
-2256 LQANTQRYIVQVE
+2256 LQANTQRYIVKVE
-2269 VSDNGYGTLKA
+2269 VSDNGDGNLKA
-2280 EAISGTN
+2280 EVISGTN
-2287 QDGQTITPDRGIA
+2287 QDGQTITPDSGA
-2300 FTNTYKASGTITLNG
+2300 EFTNTYKASGTITLNG
-2315 SKKLTGRDMEADEFH
+2315 SKKLTGRDMAADEFH
-2330 FTVTETD
+2330 FAVTETD
-2337 DKGNPLKVK
+2337 AKGNPLKVK

-2401 GVAVNRQSYRVKVE
+2401 GVAVNRQSYTVKVV

-2427 AVSATDQNG
+2427 AVSGTDQNG
-2436 HTITPA
+2436 QTITPA
-2442 SGIVFTNNYK
+2442 SGIAFTNNYK
-2452 AYGSLDLLGTKTLEG
+2452 AYGSLVLLGTKTLEG
-2467 RQLTTQDNFRFVV
+2467 RQLTTGDNFRFVV
-2480 EEETRDTEGNVN
+2480 EEETLDAEGNVN

-2499 KLTQQSIAEDKQ
+2499 KLTQQSIAVDKQ
-2511 SAKLV
+2511 SAKLA
-2516 FDRIK
+2516 FDQIN

-2542 EKIAGIT
+2542 EKMAGIT
-2549 YDTGEYTLVVT
+2549 YDTREYTLVVT

-2573 RDAAGNKVDVTK
+2573 LDAAGNTVDVTK

-2595 AANGEFT
+2595 AANGDIT
-2602 LTGSKTLVGRDMKD
+2602 LTGSKTLAGRDMKD
-2616 GEFTFTVREQNRDG
+2616 GEFSFTVREQNADG
-2630 SYKKAIDGTDLI
+2630 SYKKAADGTDLI

-2654 QTAAIDFTKIIYK
+2654 QAAAIDFTKISYK

-2675 TYVVTEDPFQ
+2675 TYLITEDPFQ
-2685 GAAEDGSK
+2685 D
-2693 NGLQANTQKYIVK
+2693 
-2706 VDVTDNGYGTL
+2706 
-2717 KAEAIS
+2717 
-2723 GTDADGE
+2723 
-2730 TIDPEKGIHFIN
+2730 
-2742 TYSAKGSI
+2742 
-2750 TLKGSKTLIGRDMKA
+2750 
-2765 GEFSF
+2765 
-2770 SVREKNED
+2770 
-2778 GSYKKDADGNDII
+2778 
-2791 VATGKN
+2791 
-2797 QDAKDGET
+2797 
-2805 KDILFS
+2805 
-2811 TITYDYDGKD
+2811 
-2821 TSVIR
+2821 
-2826 DHTYVVT
+2826 
-2833 ENSWISSDE
+2833 
-2842 AEEGLQPNTQ
+2842 
-2852 KFTVTVQVRDNGDGT
+2852 
-2867 LSTKVKEKNSQ
+2867 
-2878 DIAFVNHYNAEG
+2878 
-2890 EFTLTGTKTL
+2890 
-2900 TGRNMTAGEFHFIVR
+2900 
-2915 EKDADGNFKKD
+2915 
-2926 ADGKDLIVA
+2926 
-2935 TGTNQAA
+2935 
-2942 EDGQA
+2942 
-2947 APIDFTK
+2947 
-2954 ITYKYDGTDK
+2954 
-2964 SVLAAR
+2964 
-2970 NYVVTELAPSQKG
+2970 
-2983 VAANTQEF
+2983 
-2991 NVRVLLSDNGHG
+2991 
-3003 KINTNVDTDVS
+3003 
-3014 DTVAFTNSYSAETEI
+3014 
-3029 TLKGSKTLVGRDMKD
+3029 
-3044 GEFHFTVKELDANSQ
+3044 
-3059 PMKDAEGN
+3059 
-3067 DIIVTT
+3067 
-3073 GSNAAAEQGVA
+3073 
-3084 ADINFGAIT
+3084 
-3093 YKYTG
+3093 
-3098 TNKDVLGDHTYLIT
+3098 
-3112 EDSFQGAAEDG
+3112 AAEDG

-3128 QANRQSFK
+3128 QANSQSFE

-3143 DGQGNLT
+3143 DGQGHLT

-3162 NINPAT
+3162 TIDPAT

-3206 EVIKDEDGKEN
+3206 EVITDEDGKEN

-3245 TLADVGTH
+3245 TLEDVGTH

-3260 IPADQDKT
+3260 IPADADKT
-3268 AGITYDKTEYTEIVT
+3268 AGITYDETEYTEIVT

-3307 ETKTYN
+3307 ETDTYN
-3313 FTNKYQNVAVRFTG
+3313 FTNKYQNVAVRFNG

-3350 NGQVIDTAKNDA
+3350 DGQVIDTAKNDA

-3391 RIINGIKYD
+3391 RIINGIRYD
-3400 DSKIPVTVTV
+3400 DSEIPVTVTV
-3410 ENRAGKLVATGQVKG
+3410 ENRAGKLVATGQVEG

-3490 GTYQVRERSD
+3490 GTYKVRERSD

-3508 DKQILDLTDENGQA
+3508 DKQTLNLTDENGQA

-3549 LNDGQFRFVLHR
+3549 LNDGQFRFALHR
-3561 NSDGDDTSH
+3561 NSDGDDISH

-3584 YNVTYDPNGY
+3584 YDVTYDPNGY

-3607 ITFDEHNSIA
+3607 ITFDEHNSVA

-3634 TALDTFKNV
+3634 TALYTFKNV

-3657 APFDPLVGATYG
+3657 APYDPLVGATYG

-3747 YGDITSMEDKTEG
+3747 YGDITTMEDKTEG

-3765 IIKEKD
+3765 IIKEKN

-3792 NAVAIADKGAFPE
+3792 DAVAIADKGAFPE

-3983 GIGEHVIR
+3983 GIGERVIR

-4003 ILNVDTP
+4003 ILNVETP

-4065 IMVDDPIMVTTNY
+4065 IMVDDPISVVNKTDY
-4078 KTKVIPNHK
+4078 KIIPQVK
-4087 SRTEDKVLYVPGSPK
+4087 ELTRDREITVPGAPK
-4102 TGEIPVSMPIAL
+4102 TGDQPIIPLVVILLAGIIGFAGIEIEKR
-4114 PLASMLA
+4114 
-4121 LILILSG
+4121 
-4128 YYVRK
+4128 RK
-4133 KKKAEK
+4133 NRAEKQK

>member
-12 EIPILY
+12 EIPFLY

-25 VLLAGIV
+25 VLIAGMV
-32 LTNGDYTLL
+32 LTNGDFALL

-55 NDTSVDLDTP
+55 NGTSVDLDTP
-65 EPWQTTANA
+65 ESWQAMANA
-74 EKNITDKSGVSQSV
+74 KNNITDKSGVSQSV

-101 WTFDGE
+101 WNFDGE

-121 GHTGVTDVAEGALSA
+121 GQTGVTDKAKGDLSA

-145 NGVVQIKGDKEK
+145 NGVVQIKGVP
-157 RIKETLTLPKGQE
+157 ETLTLPEGQE
-170 SKFSDACGGLIYKY
+170 SKFFDSCNGLIYKY
-184 DTKQNIE
+184 DTKENIE
-191 AAIDAMRRHVEQQ
+191 AAIDAMRSHVAQQ
-204 SIVMAQKNSIPD
+204 SADMAQKNSIPD
-216 YSKVAYGDTANK
+216 YSKVARGDSAQK
-228 ITLDFTESGEGTIYV
+228 ITLDFTESPEGTIYV
-243 NVDQWVGKKWE
+243 NVDQWVVNSQWE
-254 ANQWKEW
+254 VNDW
-261 SLSQAFQTNGAITIK
+261 SLSQAFKENGAITIK

-283 VFNFSGSEVNLNQM
+283 VFNFSGSEVNLNKM
-297 IIEEDGKT
+297 IIEEGGKSQ
-305 KEDGNAPG
+305 D
-313 TVDIANTTSSSNDII
+313 TVGIANTPSSSNDII
-328 EGLYFNMPNAKQVHL
+328 EGLYFNMPNATKVHL
-343 QDSAGIFIAPNAT
+343 QDSAGIFIAPKAT

-365 WVICDKFINGCEWHF
+365 WLICDKLINGCEWHF

-415 LSEKDEN
+415 LSEKDGN
-422 NSWKTIQTKTN
+422 KWNTIQTKTN
-433 KGSAIDFDS
+433 KGSAIDFDR

-470 GVTYNTEKTAYYA
+470 GVTYNAEKTDYYA

-499 NYGVKASVAY
+499 NYSVKASVAY
-509 YKDEA
+509 YKDEP

-537 LKSVSGPEGFELTDA
+537 LKSVSGPKGFELTDD

-564 SGATIASFT
+564 SGVIIASFT
-573 YKNMLDKSGVTL
+573 YKNMLDQSGVTL
-585 PYGSVVK
+585 PDGSVVQ

-604 LTPGSYTVSENVD
+604 LTPGIYTVSENVD
-617 QANDVAGYA
+617 QAKDVAGYA
-626 HTTTVTVDGK
+626 HTTRVTVDGK
-636 EETTNSRSVKVESA
+636 EETTNSGTVKVESA

-658 NSYAQASVKLN
+658 NSYAQASVELN

-688 YKASKNEKSGDFERG
+688 YEASKNERSGDFEPG
-703 DRIETVRNN
+703 KHIQTVRNN
-712 GEGNFRFSTIT
+712 GEGNFSFSTIT
-723 YSKAGTYYYIILEED
+723 YSKEGTYYYFILEED
-738 PSQDDKG
+738 PSRDAKGQD
-745 HETGIK
+745 TGIK

-764 KNNDGSITAKA
+764 KNNDGSLTAEA

-781 ASTNG
+781 ASITTNG
-786 ESTKTSTSA
+786 KSTKPSNTA
-795 AFQNT
+795 AFMNT
-800 TEKSEGSISLSAK
+800 TEKSLGSLSLSAK
-813 KELKGRA
+813 KELIGRD

-834 QFGRPITENG
+834 QDGKPITENG

-866 FKEITYKKDL
+866 FEKITYQKDL
-876 YRGIDQSGRTYYY
+876 YSGIDQRGTYYY

-901 KYTKDT
+901 AYTKVT
-907 YLVTVKVTDSKTD
+907 YLVRVNVTDSKTD

-935 TSNKTAKATNKS
+935 TSNETAKATNTNKE

-974 DDQAQSISGAKN
+974 TINDQAQSISGAKN
-986 QVFTFCLDQMTG
+986 QEFIFRLDQMAK
-998 DGVKA
+998 DGVEA
-1003 SEKSDGLHLT
+1003 SEKSDGLHRT
-1013 AKTNASGRFTFG
+1013 AKTNASGRFTFD
-1025 KGKISY
+1025 KIPY
-1031 TLNDVGKTYYY
+1031 TLDDAGNTYYY
-1042 KLSEDTSNLQ
+1042 KLSEDTSKLQ

-1065 VKVAKSDKDD
+1065 VKVEKSDKND

-1084 KTYDKDGKAKKS
+1084 KTYDKDGKVKKS
-1096 EGTTINATGADYTYD
+1096 DVATINVNGADYTYD
-1111 AGYLNNKYAAST
+1111 AGNLNNKYAAST
-1123 SVKLHGNKTINGQ
+1123 SVTLHGNKTINGQ

-1169 YRQTMKTDNYSQT
+1169 YRQTVKTDNYSQT
-1182 VKTDKDGSFTFKPLE
+1182 VKTDKDGSFSFKPLE
-1197 FNLDDEHNQIGTYKY
+1197 FNLDANHNQIGTYKY

-1244 VATMPDEN
+1244 VATMTDEN
-1252 GKAIKADP
+1252 NRAIKADL

-1269 YTFDNTYKAA
+1269 YTFDNTYEAS
-1279 GYYAFYGQK
+1279 GHYAFYGQK

-1299 FSFKVVELINKDGK
+1299 FSFKVVELIKKDGK

-1366 LGGIKENKEAYFLTV
+1366 LGGIEENKEAYILTV
-1381 DVKDNDKG
+1381 DVKDNGKG
-1389 ALDVKTTSM
+1389 ALDVKTTSL
-1398 KKQKDGKD
+1398 KKQEDGKD

-1417 EQLVKEIVFH
+1417 EQLVKDIVFH

-1438 TGIKQMLGRK
+1438 TGTKQMLGRK

-1475 YPKDQSPI
+1475 YPKEQSPI

-1536 NIRGLENDQTKH
+1536 NIRGLENDPTKH

-1555 MGQAIVDIKD
+1555 MGQAIVSIKD

-1572 VQEDSDFQGEHDTT
+1572 VQEDSDFQGNHDTT
-1586 KQPIKNTYHASGEL
+1586 KDPIVNTYHAFGEL
-1600 NLSGTKELIGK
+1600 NLSGTKTLIGK

-1648 IVAKA
+1648 MGANA
-1653 NGPAAGFAFRTIRYT
+1653 NGSTAGFAFRAIEYT

-1679 VSELAGDQAGIKYA
+1679 VSEQAGDQASITYDGK
-1693 SDVYQIHVKVT
+1693 VYQIHVKVT

-1712 VERKDDVKQISFINF
+1712 VERKDDVKQISFTNF

-1795 FSPLSYTL
+1795 FSTLSYTL
-1803 ADKDQ
+1803 ADKNQ

-1816 DASKMPKGFAKD
+1816 DASTSKMPKGFAKD

-1847 LTSDSDV
+1847 LTSDSDA

-1859 DGNTFTAEYA
+1859 NGNTFTAEYA

-1943 MNPDIANSPSG
+1943 MNPDMANSPSG
-1954 SVQYIYKIEETS
+1954 SVQYIYQIEETS
-1966 YPKGYTKDTDP
+1966 YPTGYTKDTEP
-1977 EYLEVTVSDHGDGTL
+1977 KNLEVTVSDNGDGTL
-1992 SIQSTEPKAGYT
+1992 SIQSTEPEAGYT
-2004 FNNLYDAKG
+2004 FNNLYNAKG

-2027 MVADEFHF
+2027 MEADEFHF
-2035 TVTETDD
+2035 TVIETDD

-2086 KSQVGKHFY
+2086 KSQVGKHYY

-2122 DNGYGTLKA
+2122 DNGDGTLTA

-2140 GDAIDPEKGIHFINT
+2140 GNVIDPEKDIHFINT
-2155 YTAEGSITLKGS
+2155 YSAEGSITLKGS
-2167 KTLIGRDMEAGEF
+2167 KTLIGRDMEAG
-2180 SFSVREKNKDGSYKK
+2180 
-2195 AADGTDLIVATGK
+2195 
-2208 NQAAKNG
+2208 
-2215 QAAAIDF
+2215 
-2222 TKISYKDITEIGT
+2222 
-2235 HTYEIT
+2235 
-2241 EDPFQGAAEDGSKDG
+2241 
-2256 LQANTQRYIVQVE
+2256 
-2269 VSDNGYGTLKA
+2269 
-2280 EAISGTN
+2280 
-2287 QDGQTITPDRGIA
+2287 
-2300 FTNTYKASGTITLNG
+2300 
-2315 SKKLTGRDMEADEFH
+2315 EFH

-2390 YVITED
+2390 YEITEDPFQGVAEDGSKDGLQANSQKYIVQVEVSDNGDGTLKAEAISGTDADGETIDPATGIAFTNTYKASGAITLNGSKKLTGRDMAADEFHFTVTETDDKGNPLKVKDADGNTVDKVVARGSNAAASKDQAAAITFDPITYDSVDAIGTHTYVITED

-2401 GVAVNRQSYRVKVE
+2401 GVAVNRQSYRVQVE
-2415 VSDNGDGTLKAE
+2415 VSDNRDGTLKAE

-2436 HTITPA
+2436 QTITPA

-2480 EEETRDTEGNVN
+2480 EEETRDAEGNVN

-2499 KLTQQSIAEDKQ
+2499 KLTQESIAADKQ

-2516 FDRIK
+2516 FDRIN

-2549 YDTGEYTLVVT
+2549 YDTREYTLVVT

-2573 RDAAGNKVDVTK
+2573 LDGAGNKVDVTK

-2595 AANGEFT
+2595 AANGDIT

-2616 GEFTFTVREQNRDG
+2616 GEFTFTVREQNADG
-2630 SYKKAIDGTDLI
+2630 SYKKAADGTDLI
-2642 VATGKNKAAKNG
+2642 VATGKNQAAKNG
-2654 QTAAIDFTKIIYK
+2654 QPAAITFDP
-2667 DITDIGTH
+2667 ITYDSVDAVGTH
-2675 TYVVTEDPFQ
+2675 TYEITEDPFQ
-2685 GAAEDGSK
+2685 D
-2693 NGLQANTQKYIVK
+2693 
-2706 VDVTDNGYGTL
+2706 
-2717 KAEAIS
+2717 
-2723 GTDADGE
+2723 
-2730 TIDPEKGIHFIN
+2730 
-2742 TYSAKGSI
+2742 
-2750 TLKGSKTLIGRDMKA
+2750 
-2765 GEFSF
+2765 
-2770 SVREKNED
+2770 
-2778 GSYKKDADGNDII
+2778 
-2791 VATGKN
+2791 
-2797 QDAKDGET
+2797 
-2805 KDILFS
+2805 
-2811 TITYDYDGKD
+2811 
-2821 TSVIR
+2821 
-2826 DHTYVVT
+2826 
-2833 ENSWISSDE
+2833 
-2842 AEEGLQPNTQ
+2842 
-2852 KFTVTVQVRDNGDGT
+2852 
-2867 LSTKVKEKNSQ
+2867 
-2878 DIAFVNHYNAEG
+2878 
-2890 EFTLTGTKTL
+2890 
-2900 TGRNMTAGEFHFIVR
+2900 
-2915 EKDADGNFKKD
+2915 
-2926 ADGKDLIVA
+2926 
-2935 TGTNQAA
+2935 
-2942 EDGQA
+2942 
-2947 APIDFTK
+2947 
-2954 ITYKYDGTDK
+2954 
-2964 SVLAAR
+2964 
-2970 NYVVTELAPSQKG
+2970 
-2983 VAANTQEF
+2983 
-2991 NVRVLLSDNGHG
+2991 
-3003 KINTNVDTDVS
+3003 
-3014 DTVAFTNSYSAETEI
+3014 
-3029 TLKGSKTLVGRDMKD
+3029 
-3044 GEFHFTVKELDANSQ
+3044 
-3059 PMKDAEGN
+3059 
-3067 DIIVTT
+3067 
-3073 GSNAAAEQGVA
+3073 
-3084 ADINFGAIT
+3084 
-3093 YKYTG
+3093 
-3098 TNKDVLGDHTYLIT
+3098 
-3112 EDSFQGAAEDG
+3112 AAEDG

-3128 QANRQSFK
+3128 QANSQSFK

-3162 NINPAT
+3162 TINPAT
-3168 GIAFINTY
+3168 DIAFINTY

-3206 EVIKDEDGKEN
+3206 EVITDEDGKEN

-3225 LNPETIVGNHGDILF
+3225 LNPDTIVGNHGDILF

-3260 IPADQDKT
+3260 IPADQDKM

-3313 FTNKYQNVAVRFTG
+3313 FTNTYQNVAVRFTG
-3327 NKTLIGADIASY
+3327 SKTLAGGDIASY

-3350 NGQVIDTAKNDA
+3350 DGQVIDTAKNDA

-3400 DSKIPVTVTV
+3400 DSEIPVTVTV
-3410 ENRAGKLVATGQVKG
+3410 ENRAGKLVATGQVEG

-3443 WADDHNAANAR
+3443 WADDQNAANVR
-3454 PQQITIDLLQNGQVV
+3454 PQQITVDLLQNEQVV

-3490 GTYQVRERSD
+3490 GTYKVRERSD
-3500 SPYYEVSY
+3500 SPYYKVSY
-3508 DKQILDLTDENGQA
+3508 DKQVLDLTDENGQA

-3578 NGSISF
+3578 DGSISF
-3584 YNVTYDPNGY
+3584 YDVTYDPNGY

-3634 TALDTFKNV
+3634 TALYTFKNV

-3747 YGDITSMEDKTEG
+3747 YGDITTMEDKTEG

-3765 IIKEKD
+3765 IIKEKN
-3771 SLDEIQANEKQSRYA
+3771 SLNEIQANEKQSRYA

-3792 NAVAIADKGAFPE
+3792 DAVAIADKGAFPE

-3952 SKLKVAKLDTA
+3952 SKLKVAKLDTQ

-3983 GIGEHVIR
+3983 GIGERVIR

-4003 ILNVDTP
+4003 ILNVETP

-4030 SIGQYDSSITCY
+4030 SIGKYDSSITCY

-4065 IMVDDPIMVTTNY
+4065 IMVDDPITVMNKTDY
-4078 KTKVIPNHK
+4078 KIIPQVK
-4087 SRTEDKVLYVPGSPK
+4087 ELTRDREITVPGAPK
-4102 TGEIPVSMPIAL
+4102 TGDQPIIPLVVILLAGIIGFAGIEIEKR
-4114 PLASMLA
+4114 
-4121 LILILSG
+4121 
-4128 YYVRK
+4128 RK
-4133 KKKAEK
+4133 NREEKQK

>member
-12 EIPILY
+12 EIPFLY

-25 VLLAGIV
+25 VLIAGMV
-32 LTNGDYTLL
+32 LTNGDFALL

-55 NDTSVDLDTP
+55 NGTSVDLNTP
-65 EPWQTTANA
+65 EPWQAMANA
-74 EKNITDKSGVSQSV
+74 KNNITDKSGVSQSV

-101 WTFDGE
+101 WNFDGE

-121 GHTGVTDVAEGALSA
+121 GQTGVTDKAKGDLSA

-145 NGVVQIKGDKEK
+145 NGVVQIKGVP
-157 RIKETLTLPKGQE
+157 ETLTLPEGQE
-170 SKFSDACGGLIYKY
+170 SKFFDSCNGLIYKY
-184 DTKQNIE
+184 DTKENIE
-191 AAIDAMRRHVEQQ
+191 AAIDAMRSHVAQQ
-204 SIVMAQKNSIPD
+204 SADMAQKNSIPD
-216 YSKVAYGDTANK
+216 YSKVARGDSAQK
-228 ITLDFTESGEGTIYV
+228 ITLDFTESPEGTIYV
-243 NVDQWVGKKWE
+243 NVDQWVVNSQWE
-254 ANQWKEW
+254 VNDW
-261 SLSQAFQTNGAITIK
+261 SLSQAFKENGAITIK

-283 VFNFSGSEVNLNQM
+283 VFNFSGSEVNLNKM
-297 IIEEDGKT
+297 IIEEGGKSQ
-305 KEDGNAPG
+305 D
-313 TVDIANTTSSSNDII
+313 TVGIANTPSSSKDII
-328 EGLYFNMPNAKQVHL
+328 EGLYFNMPNATKVHL
-343 QDSAGIFIAPNAT
+343 QDSAGIFIAPKAT

-365 WVICDKFINGCEWHF
+365 WLICDKLINGCEWHF

-400 NIAGKPADKDGFTFT
+400 NIAGKPASKDGFTFT

-422 NSWKTIQTKTN
+422 KWNTIQTKTN

-457 LYRISEEDKQTLN
+457 LYRISEAAQQTLD
-470 GVTYNTEKTAYYA
+470 GVTYNAEKTDYYA

-493 GQGNSN
+493 GQGHSN
-499 NYGVKASVAY
+499 NYSVKASVAY

-514 CSQLIDTET
+514 CSQLIDTEA

-537 LKSVSGPEGFELTDA
+537 LKSVSGPEGFKLTDA

-573 YKNMLDKSGVTL
+573 YKNMLHQSGVTL
-585 PYGSVVK
+585 PNGSVVK
-592 VTYEKGGVKLSN
+592 VTYEEGGVKLSN
-604 LTPGSYTVSENVD
+604 LTPGSYTVSEKVD

-636 EETTNSRSVKVESA
+636 EKTTNSGTVKVESA

-658 NSYAQASVKLN
+658 NSYAQASVELK
-669 GTKTIDGNTP
+669 GTKTIDGNKP
-679 KDQEFAFSL
+679 QNQEFAFSL
-688 YKASKNEKSGDFERG
+688 YEASKNGKDFKRG
-703 DRIETVRNN
+703 DDPIQTVRND

-723 YSKAGTYYYIILEED
+723 YSKAGTYYYFILEED
-738 PSQDDKG
+738 PSQDAEG
-745 HETGIK
+745 QETGIK
-751 KNTQKYLVTVVVQ
+751 KNIQKYLVTVVVQ
-764 KNNDGSITAKA
+764 KNRDGSLTAEA

-781 ASTNG
+781 ASITTNG
-786 ESTKTSTSA
+786 KSTKPSNTA
-795 AFQNT
+795 AFKNT
-800 TEKSEGSISLSAK
+800 TERSEGSISLSAK
-813 KELKGRA
+813 KELIGRG

-834 QFGRPITENG
+834 QDGKPITENG

-866 FKEITYKKDL
+866 FEKITYQKDL
-876 YRGIDQSGRTYYY
+876 YSGIDQRGTYYY

-901 KYTKDT
+901 AYTKVT
-907 YLVTVKVTDSKTD
+907 YLVRVNVTDSKTD

-935 TSNKTAKATNKS
+935 TSNETAKATNTNKE

-968 VNGKSI
+968 VNGKAI

-986 QVFTFCLDQMTG
+986 QEFIFRLDQMAK
-998 DGVKA
+998 DGAKA
-1003 SEKSDGLHLT
+1003 SEKSDGLHRT
-1013 AKTNASGRFTFG
+1013 AKTNASGRFTFD
-1025 KGKISY
+1025 KIPY
-1031 TLNDVGKTYYY
+1031 TLDDAGNTYYY
-1042 KLSEDTSNLQ
+1042 KLSEDTSKLQ

-1065 VKVAKSDKDD
+1065 VKVEKSNKDD
-1075 GTLKLTISS
+1075 GTLELTISS
-1084 KTYDKDGKAKKS
+1084 KTYDKDGKVKKS
-1096 EGTTINATGADYTYD
+1096 DGATINVNGADYTYD
-1111 AGYLNNKYAAST
+1111 AGNLNNKYAAST

-1146 SFKLSLLEWTD
+1146 SFKLSLLEWRD

-1169 YRQTMKTDNYSQT
+1169 YRQTVKTDNYSQT
-1182 VKTDKDGSFTFKPLE
+1182 VKTDKDGNFSFKPLA
-1197 FNLDDEHNQIGTYKY
+1197 FYLDDEHNQIGTYKY

-1244 VATMPDEN
+1244 VATMTDEK
-1252 GKAIKADP
+1252 GKAIKADL

-1269 YTFDNTYKAA
+1269 YTFDNTY
-1279 GYYAFYGQK
+1279 
-1288 VLTGRSLKENE
+1288 
-1299 FSFKVVELINKDGK
+1299 
-1313 TTEQKVATAKNTADG
+1313 
-1328 SLVFDYGTNPDGS
+1328 
-1341 IKTGIDYSLDHVGT
+1341 
-1355 HTYKIT
+1355 
-1361 EDKTT
+1361 
-1366 LGGIKENKEAYFLTV
+1366 
-1381 DVKDNDKG
+1381 
-1389 ALDVKTTSM
+1389 
-1398 KKQKDGKD
+1398 
-1406 VDGSL
+1406 
-1411 IQNPSQ
+1411 
-1417 EQLVKEIVFH
+1417 
-1427 NVYKA
+1427 
-1432 RGSISI
+1432 
-1438 TGIKQMLGRK
+1438 
-1448 LNDWDKENVYFNMF
+1448 
-1462 IYGIYHRDTGKWE
+1462 
-1475 YPKDQSPI
+1475 
-1483 YQGGLKDISQDGQTA
+1483 
-1498 TIAFG
+1498 
-1503 HYEMRDGKQVLVEEP
+1503 
-1518 ITYTEK
+1518 
-1524 DANNVYI
+1524 
-1531 YRFSE
+1531 
-1536 NIRGLENDQTKH
+1536 
-1548 GVTMDGS
+1548 
-1555 MGQAIVDIKD
+1555 
-1565 NGDGTLS
+1565 
-1572 VQEDSDFQGEHDTT
+1572 
-1586 KQPIKNTYHASGEL
+1586 HASEEL
-1600 NLSGTKELIGK
+1600 NLSGTKTLIGK
-1611 DLKQGDFSFILRQT
+1611 DLKQGDFKFTLRQT

-1635 YRETVSNAAPSTD
+1635 YSETVSNAAPSTD
-1648 IVAKA
+1648 MGANA
-1653 NGPAAGFAFRTIRYT
+1653 NGSTAGFAFRAIEYT

-1679 VSELAGDQAGIKYA
+1679 VSEQAGDQAGITYDGK
-1693 SDVYQIHVKVT
+1693 VYQIHVKVT

-1712 VERKDDVKQISFINF
+1712 VERKDDVKQISFTNF

-1747 NESHV
+1747 DESHV
-1752 ANLEDKKFTFTLTE
+1752 ANLKDKKFTFTLTE
-1766 MDGKGEKASP
+1766 MNGKGEKASP
-1776 KKYGKTE
+1776 KKNGKTE

-1803 ADKDQ
+1803 ADRDQ

-1816 DASKMPKGFAKD
+1816 DASTSKMPKGFAKD

-1847 LTSDSDV
+1847 LTSDSDAI
-1854 LNDGM
+1854 NDGM
-1859 DGNTFTAEYA
+1859 DGNTFTAKYA

-1899 DVKDLFAFTLTEISV
+1899 NVKDLFEFTLTEISV
-1914 NGVPVEK
+1914 NDVPVEK

-1934 FSFSSLKYS
+1934 FSFTSLKYS

-1954 SVQYIYKIEETS
+1954 SVKYIYQIEETS

-1992 SIQSTEPKAGYT
+1992 SIQSTEPEAGYT

-2027 MVADEFHF
+2027 MAADEFHF

-2069 SAEQDAD
+2069 S
-2076 ITFSSISYSD
+2076 
-2086 KSQVGKHFY
+2086 
-2095 TITEDPVD
+2095 
-2103 TDKGLSQNTEAYKV
+2103 
-2117 VVDVS
+2117 
-2122 DNGYGTLKA
+2122 
-2131 EAVSGTDKN
+2131 
-2140 GDAIDPEKGIHFINT
+2140 
-2155 YTAEGSITLKGS
+2155 
-2167 KTLIGRDMEAGEF
+2167 
-2180 SFSVREKNKDGSYKK
+2180 KD
-2195 AADGTDLIVATGK
+2195 
-2208 NQAAKNG
+2208 
-2215 QAAAIDF
+2215 QAAAITFDP
-2222 TKISYKDITEIGT
+2222 ITYDSVEAVGT

-2256 LQANTQRYIVQVE
+2256 LQANSQKYIVQVE
-2269 VSDNGYGTLKA
+2269 VSDNG
-2280 EAISGTN
+2280 
-2287 QDGQTITPDRGIA
+2287 D
-2300 FTNTYKASGTITLNG
+2300 
-2315 SKKLTGRDMEADEFH
+2315 
-2330 FTVTETD
+2330 
-2337 DKGNPLKVK
+2337 
-2346 DADGNTVDKVVAR
+2346 
-2359 GSNAAASKDQAAAI
+2359 
-2373 TFDPITYD
+2373 
-2381 SVDAVGTHT
+2381 
-2390 YVITED
+2390 
-2396 ASKQA
+2396 
-2401 GVAVNRQSYRVKVE
+2401 
-2415 VSDNGDGTLKAE
+2415 
-2427 AVSATDQNG
+2427 
-2436 HTITPA
+2436 
-2442 SGIVFTNNYK
+2442 
-2452 AYGSLDLLGTKTLEG
+2452 
-2467 RQLTTQDNFRFVV
+2467 
-2480 EEETRDTEGNVN
+2480 
-2492 RRQVSSA
+2492 
-2499 KLTQQSIAEDKQ
+2499 
-2511 SAKLV
+2511 
-2516 FDRIK
+2516 
-2521 YTLADVG
+2521 
-2528 THTYKIHEVIPEAA
+2528 
-2542 EKIAGIT
+2542 
-2549 YDTGEYTLVVT
+2549 
-2560 VSDKGDGTLTVET
+2560 
-2573 RDAAGNKVDVTK
+2573 
-2585 ADTYSFKNSY
+2585 
-2595 AANGEFT
+2595 
-2602 LTGSKTLVGRDMKD
+2602 
-2616 GEFTFTVREQNRDG
+2616 
-2630 SYKKAIDGTDLI
+2630 
-2642 VATGKNKAAKNG
+2642 
-2654 QTAAIDFTKIIYK
+2654 
-2667 DITDIGTH
+2667 
-2675 TYVVTEDPFQ
+2675 
-2685 GAAEDGSK
+2685 
-2693 NGLQANTQKYIVK
+2693 
-2706 VDVTDNGYGTL
+2706 GTL

-2730 TIDPEKGIHFIN
+2730 TID
-2742 TYSAKGSI
+2742 
-2750 TLKGSKTLIGRDMKA
+2750 
-2765 GEFSF
+2765 
-2770 SVREKNED
+2770 
-2778 GSYKKDADGNDII
+2778 
-2791 VATGKN
+2791 
-2797 QDAKDGET
+2797 
-2805 KDILFS
+2805 
-2811 TITYDYDGKD
+2811 
-2821 TSVIR
+2821 
-2826 DHTYVVT
+2826 
-2833 ENSWISSDE
+2833 
-2842 AEEGLQPNTQ
+2842 
-2852 KFTVTVQVRDNGDGT
+2852 
-2867 LSTKVKEKNSQ
+2867 
-2878 DIAFVNHYNAEG
+2878 
-2890 EFTLTGTKTL
+2890 
-2900 TGRNMTAGEFHFIVR
+2900 
-2915 EKDADGNFKKD
+2915 
-2926 ADGKDLIVA
+2926 
-2935 TGTNQAA
+2935 
-2942 EDGQA
+2942 
-2947 APIDFTK
+2947 
-2954 ITYKYDGTDK
+2954 
-2964 SVLAAR
+2964 
-2970 NYVVTELAPSQKG
+2970 
-2983 VAANTQEF
+2983 
-2991 NVRVLLSDNGHG
+2991 
-3003 KINTNVDTDVS
+3003 
-3014 DTVAFTNSYSAETEI
+3014 
-3029 TLKGSKTLVGRDMKD
+3029 
-3044 GEFHFTVKELDANSQ
+3044 
-3059 PMKDAEGN
+3059 
-3067 DIIVTT
+3067 
-3073 GSNAAAEQGVA
+3073 
-3084 ADINFGAIT
+3084 
-3093 YKYTG
+3093 
-3098 TNKDVLGDHTYLIT
+3098 
-3112 EDSFQGAAEDG
+3112 
-3123 SKDGL
+3123 
-3128 QANRQSFK
+3128 
-3136 VVVRVTD
+3136 
-3143 DGQGNLT
+3143 
-3150 ASAISGTDADGE
+3150 
-3162 NINPAT
+3162 PAT

-3206 EVIKDEDGKEN
+3206 EVITDEDGKEN

-3225 LNPETIVGNHGDILF
+3225 LNPDTIVGNHGDILF

-3260 IPADQDKT
+3260 IPADQDKM
-3268 AGITYDKTEYTEIVT
+3268 AGISYDKTEYTEIVT

-3313 FTNKYQNVAVRFTG
+3313 FTNTYQNVAVRFTG
-3327 NKTLIGADIASY
+3327 SKTLAGGDIASY

-3350 NGQVIDTAKNDA
+3350 DGQVIDTAKNDA

-3400 DSKIPVTVTV
+3400 DSEIPVTVSV
-3410 ENRAGKLVATGQVKG
+3410 ENRAGKLVATGQVEG

-3443 WADDHNAANAR
+3443 WADDQNAANAR
-3454 PQQITIDLLQNGQVV
+3454 PQQITVDLLQNEQVV

-3490 GTYQVRERSD
+3490 GTYKVRERSD

-3537 DLVAYKDLMGQA
+3537 DLVAYKDLIGQA
-3549 LNDGQFRFVLHR
+3549 LNDGQFRFNLHR

-3584 YNVTYDPNGY
+3584 YDVTYDPNGY

-3634 TALDTFKNV
+3634 TALYTFKNV

-3734 IAVYDEDGNPDTT
+3734 IAVYDEDGNLDTT
-3747 YGDITSMEDKTEG
+3747 YGDITTMEDKTEG

-3792 NAVAIADKGAFPE
+3792 DAVAIADKGAFPE

-3952 SKLKVAKLDTA
+3952 SKLKVAKLDTQ

-3983 GIGEHVIR
+3983 GIGERVIR

-4003 ILNVDTP
+4003 ILNVETP

-4030 SIGQYDSSITCY
+4030 SIGKYDSSITCY

-4065 IMVDDPIMVTTNY
+4065 IMVDDPITVMNKTDY
-4078 KTKVIPNHK
+4078 KIIPQVK
-4087 SRTEDKVLYVPGSPK
+4087 ELTRDREITVLGAPK
-4102 TGEIPVSMPIAL
+4102 TGDQPIIPLVVILLAGIIGFAGIEIEKR
-4114 PLASMLA
+4114 
-4121 LILILSG
+4121 
-4128 YYVRK
+4128 RK
-4133 KKKAEK
+4133 NREEKQK

>member
-12 EIPILY
+12 EIPFLY

-25 VLLAGIV
+25 VLIAGMV
-32 LTNGDYTLL
+32 LTNGDFALL

-65 EPWQTTANA
+65 EPWQAMANA
-74 EKNITDKSGVSQSV
+74 KNNITDKSGVSQSV

-101 WTFDGE
+101 WNFDGE

-121 GHTGVTDVAEGALSA
+121 GQTGVDKKKAEGALSA

-145 NGVVQIKGDKEK
+145 NGVVQIKGVP
-157 RIKETLTLPKGQE
+157 ETLTLPEGQE
-170 SKFSDACGGLIYKY
+170 SKFFDSCNGLIYKY
-184 DTKQNIE
+184 DTKENIE
-191 AAIDAMRRHVEQQ
+191 AAIDAMRSHVAQQ
-204 SIVMAQKNSIPD
+204 SADMAQKNSIPD
-216 YSKVAYGDTANK
+216 YSKVARGDSAQK
-228 ITLDFTESGEGTIYV
+228 ITLDFTESPEGTIYV
-243 NVDQWVGKKWE
+243 NVDQWVVNSQWE
-254 ANQWKEW
+254 VNDW
-261 SLSQAFQTNGAITIK
+261 SLSQAFKENGAITIK

-283 VFNFSGSEVNLNQM
+283 VFNFSGSEVNLNKM
-297 IIEEDGKT
+297 IIEEGGKSQ
-305 KEDGNAPG
+305 D
-313 TVDIANTTSSSNDII
+313 TVGIANTPSSSNDII
-328 EGLYFNMPNAKQVHL
+328 EGLYFNMPNATKVHL
-343 QDSAGIFIAPNAT
+343 QDSAGIFIAPKAT

-365 WVICDKFINGCEWHF
+365 WLICDKLINGCEWHF

-415 LSEKDEN
+415 LSEKDGN
-422 NSWKTIQTKTN
+422 KWNTIQTKTN

-442 IEYKYDTKNPDQEVK
+442 IEYKYDTKNPNQEVK

-470 GVTYNTEKTAYYA
+470 GVTYNAEKTDYYA

-499 NYGVKASVAY
+499 NYSVKASVAY

-523 PVFNNTEANGSLLV
+523 PVFNNTEANGSLTV
-537 LKSVSGPEGFELTDA
+537 LKSVSGPKGFELTDD

-564 SGATIASFT
+564 NGATIASFT
-573 YKNMLDKSGVTL
+573 YKNMLDQSGVTL
-585 PYGSVVK
+585 PNGSVVK
-592 VTYEKGGVKLSN
+592 VTYEKDGVKLSN

-617 QANDVAGYA
+617 QAKDVAGYA

-636 EETTNSRSVKVESA
+636 EETTNSGSVKVESA

-658 NSYAQASVKLN
+658 NSYAQASVELK
-669 GTKTIDGNTP
+669 GTKTIDGKTP

-688 YKASKNEKSGDFERG
+688 YEASKNGKDFKRG
-703 DRIETVRNN
+703 DDPIQTVRNN
-712 GEGNFRFSTIT
+712 GEGNFSFSTIT
-723 YSKAGTYYYIILEED
+723 YSKAGTYYYFILEED
-738 PSQDDKG
+738 PSRDAEGQ
-745 HETGIK
+745 ETGIK

-764 KNNDGSITAKA
+764 KNSDGSLTAEA

-781 ASTNG
+781 ASANG
-786 ESTKTSTSA
+786 ESTKPSNTA

-800 TEKSEGSISLSAK
+800 TEKSLGSLSLSAK
-813 KELKGRA
+813 KELIGRD

-834 QFGRPITENG
+834 QDGKPITENG

-866 FKEITYKKDL
+866 FEKITYQKDL
-876 YRGIDQSGRTYYY
+876 YSGIDQRGTYYY

-907 YLVTVKVTDSKTD
+907 YLVTVKVTDSNTD
-920 GKLEV
+920 GKLKV

-935 TSNKTAKATNKS
+935 TSNETAKATNTNKE
-947 NIEFVNT
+947 NIEFVNI

-974 DDQAQSISGAKN
+974 TINDQAQSISGVKN
-986 QVFTFCLDQMTG
+986 QVFTFCLDQMTK
-998 DGVKA
+998 DGVEA
-1003 SEKSDGLHLT
+1003 SEKSDGLHRT
-1013 AKTNASGRFTFG
+1013 VETDASGRFTFD
-1025 KGKISY
+1025 KIPY
-1031 TLNDVGKTYYY
+1031 TLDDAGNTYYY
-1042 KLSEDTSNLQ
+1042 KLSEDTSKLQ

-1065 VKVAKSDKDD
+1065 VKVEKSVKDDGTDKDD

-1084 KTYDKDGKAKKS
+1084 KTYDKDGKVKKS
-1096 EGTTINATGADYTYD
+1096 DVATINVNGADYTYD
-1111 AGYLNNKYAAST
+1111 AGNLNNKYDAST

-1157 ASGSVHTQKDDT
+1157 ANGSVHTQKDDT
-1169 YRQTMKTDNYSQT
+1169 YRQTVKTDNYSQT
-1182 VKTDKDGSFTFKPLE
+1182 VKTDKDGNFSFKPLE

-1244 VATMPDEN
+1244 VATMTDEK

-1269 YTFDNTYKAA
+1269 YTFD
-1279 GYYAFYGQK
+1279 
-1288 VLTGRSLKENE
+1288 
-1299 FSFKVVELINKDGK
+1299 
-1313 TTEQKVATAKNTADG
+1313 
-1328 SLVFDYGTNPDGS
+1328 
-1341 IKTGIDYSLDHVGT
+1341 
-1355 HTYKIT
+1355 
-1361 EDKTT
+1361 
-1366 LGGIKENKEAYFLTV
+1366 
-1381 DVKDNDKG
+1381 
-1389 ALDVKTTSM
+1389 
-1398 KKQKDGKD
+1398 
-1406 VDGSL
+1406 
-1411 IQNPSQ
+1411 
-1417 EQLVKEIVFH
+1417 
-1427 NVYKA
+1427 
-1432 RGSISI
+1432 
-1438 TGIKQMLGRK
+1438 
-1448 LNDWDKENVYFNMF
+1448 
-1462 IYGIYHRDTGKWE
+1462 
-1475 YPKDQSPI
+1475 
-1483 YQGGLKDISQDGQTA
+1483 
-1498 TIAFG
+1498 
-1503 HYEMRDGKQVLVEEP
+1503 
-1518 ITYTEK
+1518 
-1524 DANNVYI
+1524 
-1531 YRFSE
+1531 
-1536 NIRGLENDQTKH
+1536 
-1548 GVTMDGS
+1548 
-1555 MGQAIVDIKD
+1555 
-1565 NGDGTLS
+1565 
-1572 VQEDSDFQGEHDTT
+1572 
-1586 KQPIKNTYHASGEL
+1586 NTYHASGEL

-1611 DLKQGDFSFILRQT
+1611 DLKQGDFKFTLRQT

-1635 YRETVSNAAPSTD
+1635 YSETVSNAAPSTD
-1648 IVAKA
+1648 MGANA
-1653 NGPAAGFAFRTIRYT
+1653 NGSTAGFAFRTIRYT

-1679 VSELAGDQAGIKYA
+1679 VSEQAGDQAGITYDGK
-1693 SDVYQIHVKVT
+1693 VYQIHVKVT
-1704 DNGDGTLK
+1704 DNGDGTLT
-1712 VERKDDVKQISFINF
+1712 VERKDDVKQISFTNF

-1747 NESHV
+1747 DESHV
-1752 ANLEDKKFTFTLTE
+1752 ANLEDKEFTFTLTE
-1766 MDGKGEKASP
+1766 MNGKGEKASP
-1776 KKYGKTE
+1776 KKNGKTE

-1803 ADKDQ
+1803 ADRDQ

-1816 DASKMPKGFAKD
+1816 DASTSKMPKGFKKD

-1847 LTSDSDV
+1847 LTSDSDAI
-1854 LNDGM
+1854 NDGM
-1859 DGNTFTAEYA
+1859 NGNTFTAEYV

-1914 NGVPVEK
+1914 NDKPVEK

-1954 SVQYIYKIEETS
+1954 SVKYIYQIEETS
-1966 YPKGYTKDTDP
+1966 YPTGYTKDTEP
-1977 EYLEVTVSDHGDGTL
+1977 KNLEVIVSDHGDGTL
-1992 SIQSTEPKAGYT
+1992 SIQSTEPEAGYT

-2013 SITLKGKKTLHGRD
+2013 SITLRGKKTLHGRD
-2027 MVADEFHF
+2027 MEADEFHF

-2086 KSQVGKHFY
+2086 KSQVGKHYY

-2122 DNGYGTLKA
+2122 DNGEGTLTA
-2131 EAVSGTDKN
+2131 EAVSGTDAD
-2140 GDAIDPEKGIHFINT
+2140 GETIDP
-2155 YTAEGSITLKGS
+2155 
-2167 KTLIGRDMEAGEF
+2167 
-2180 SFSVREKNKDGSYKK
+2180 
-2195 AADGTDLIVATGK
+2195 AT
-2208 NQAAKNG
+2208 
-2215 QAAAIDF
+2215 
-2222 TKISYKDITEIGT
+2222 
-2235 HTYEIT
+2235 
-2241 EDPFQGAAEDGSKDG
+2241 
-2256 LQANTQRYIVQVE
+2256 
-2269 VSDNGYGTLKA
+2269 
-2280 EAISGTN
+2280 
-2287 QDGQTITPDRGIA
+2287 GIA
-2300 FTNTYKASGTITLNG
+2300 FTNTYKASGAITLNG

-2359 GSNAAASKDQAAAI
+2359 GSNVAASKDQAAAI

-2390 YVITED
+2390 YEITEDPFQGAAEDGSKDGLQANSQKYIVQVEVSDNGDGTLKAEAISGTDADGETIDPATGIAFTNTYKASGAITLKGSKKLTGRDMEADEFHFTVTETDDKGNPLKVKDADGNIVDKVVARGSNAAASKDQAAAITFDPITYDSVDAVGTHSYVITED

-2401 GVAVNRQSYRVKVE
+2401 GVAVNRQSYRVKVV
-2415 VSDNGDGTLKAE
+2415 VSDNGDGTLTAE
-2427 AVSATDQNG
+2427 AVSATDQNDQ
-2436 HTITPA
+2436 TITPA

-2467 RQLTTQDNFRFVV
+2467 RQLTTQDSFRFVV
-2480 EEETRDTEGNVN
+2480 EEETRDAEGNVN

-2499 KLTQQSIAEDKQ
+2499 KLTQESIAADKQ

-2516 FDRIK
+2516 FDQIK

-2549 YDTGEYTLVVT
+2549 YDTREYTLVVT

-2573 RDAAGNKVDVTK
+2573 RDAAGNTVDVTK

-2595 AANGEFT
+2595 AANGDIT
-2602 LTGSKTLVGRDMKD
+2602 LT
-2616 GEFTFTVREQNRDG
+2616 
-2630 SYKKAIDGTDLI
+2630 
-2642 VATGKNKAAKNG
+2642 
-2654 QTAAIDFTKIIYK
+2654 
-2667 DITDIGTH
+2667 
-2675 TYVVTEDPFQ
+2675 
-2685 GAAEDGSK
+2685 
-2693 NGLQANTQKYIVK
+2693 
-2706 VDVTDNGYGTL
+2706 
-2717 KAEAIS
+2717 
-2723 GTDADGE
+2723 
-2730 TIDPEKGIHFIN
+2730 
-2742 TYSAKGSI
+2742 
-2750 TLKGSKTLIGRDMKA
+2750 
-2765 GEFSF
+2765 
-2770 SVREKNED
+2770 
-2778 GSYKKDADGNDII
+2778 
-2791 VATGKN
+2791 
-2797 QDAKDGET
+2797 
-2805 KDILFS
+2805 
-2811 TITYDYDGKD
+2811 
-2821 TSVIR
+2821 
-2826 DHTYVVT
+2826 
-2833 ENSWISSDE
+2833 
-2842 AEEGLQPNTQ
+2842 
-2852 KFTVTVQVRDNGDGT
+2852 
-2867 LSTKVKEKNSQ
+2867 
-2878 DIAFVNHYNAEG
+2878 
-2890 EFTLTGTKTL
+2890 
-2900 TGRNMTAGEFHFIVR
+2900 
-2915 EKDADGNFKKD
+2915 
-2926 ADGKDLIVA
+2926 
-2935 TGTNQAA
+2935 
-2942 EDGQA
+2942 
-2947 APIDFTK
+2947 
-2954 ITYKYDGTDK
+2954 
-2964 SVLAAR
+2964 
-2970 NYVVTELAPSQKG
+2970 
-2983 VAANTQEF
+2983 
-2991 NVRVLLSDNGHG
+2991 
-3003 KINTNVDTDVS
+3003 
-3014 DTVAFTNSYSAETEI
+3014 
-3029 TLKGSKTLVGRDMKD
+3029 GSKTLVGRDMKD

-3112 EDSFQGAAEDG
+3112 EDPFQGAAEDG

-3128 QANRQSFK
+3128 QANSQSFK

-3162 NINPAT
+3162 TINPAT
-3168 GIAFINTY
+3168 DIAFINTY

-3206 EVIKDEDGKEN
+3206 EVITDEDGKEN

-3225 LNPETIVGNHGDILF
+3225 LNPDTIVGNHGDILF

-3260 IPADQDKT
+3260 IPADQDKM
-3268 AGITYDKTEYTEIVT
+3268 AGISYDKTEYTEIVT

-3313 FTNKYQNVAVRFTG
+3313 FTNTYQNVAVRFTG
-3327 NKTLIGADIASY
+3327 SKTLAGGDIASY

-3350 NGQVIDTAKNDA
+3350 DGQVIDTAKNDA

-3400 DSKIPVTVTV
+3400 DSEIPVTVSV
-3410 ENRAGKLVATGQVKG
+3410 ENRAGKLVATGQVEG

-3443 WADDHNAANAR
+3443 WADDQNAANAR
-3454 PQQITIDLLQNGQVV
+3454 PQQITVDLLQNEQVV

-3490 GTYQVRERSD
+3490 GTYKVRERSD

-3537 DLVAYKDLMGQA
+3537 DLVAYKDLIGQA
-3549 LNDGQFRFVLHR
+3549 LNDGQFRFNLHR

-3584 YNVTYDPNGY
+3584 YDVTYDPNGY

-3634 TALDTFKNV
+3634 TALYTFKNV

-3747 YGDITSMEDKTEG
+3747 YGDITTMEDKTEG

-3792 NAVAIADKGAFPE
+3792 DAVAIADKGAFPE

-3952 SKLKVAKLDTA
+3952 SKLKVAKLDTQ

-3983 GIGEHVIR
+3983 GIGERVIR

-4003 ILNVDTP
+4003 ILNVETP

-4030 SIGQYDSSITCY
+4030 SIGKYDSSITCY
-4042 TLKDGKLTAS
+4042 TLKDGKLAAS

-4065 IMVDDPIMVTTNY
+4065 IMVDDPITVMNKTDY
-4078 KTKVIPNHK
+4078 KIIPQVK
-4087 SRTEDKVLYVPGSPK
+4087 ELTRDREITVPGAPK
-4102 TGEIPVSMPIAL
+4102 TGDQPIIPLVVILLAGIIGFAGIEIEKR
-4114 PLASMLA
+4114 
-4121 LILILSG
+4121 
-4128 YYVRK
+4128 RK
-4133 KKKAEK
+4133 NRGEKQK

>member
-12 EIPILY
+12 EIPFLY

-25 VLLAGIV
+25 VLIAGMV
-32 LTNGDYTLL
+32 LTNGDFALL

-65 EPWQTTANA
+65 EPWQAMANA
-74 EKNITDKSGVSQSV
+74 KNNITDKSGVSQSV

-101 WTFDGE
+101 WTFNGE

-115 TLSGKA
+115 TLSGSV
-121 GHTGVTDVAEGALSA
+121 GQIGGQTGVTDKAEGDLSA

-145 NGVVQIKGDKEK
+145 NGAVQIKGVP
-157 RIKETLTLPKGQE
+157 ETITLPKGQE
-170 SKFSDACGGLIYKY
+170 SKFSDGCGGLIYKY
-184 DTKQNIE
+184 DTKENIE
-191 AAIDAMRRHVEQQ
+191 AAIEAMRSHVAQQSDAM
-204 SIVMAQKNSIPD
+204 AKKNSIPD
-216 YSKVAYGDTANK
+216 YSKVVRGDSAQK
-228 ITLDFTESGEGTIYV
+228 ITLDFTESPEGTIYV
-243 NVDQWVGKKWE
+243 NVDQWEV
-254 ANQWKEW
+254 NDW
-261 SLSQAFQTNGAITIK
+261 SLSRAFEENGGITIK

-283 VFNFSGSEVNLNQM
+283 VFNFSGTEVNLNKM
-297 IIEEDGKT
+297 IIEEGGKSQ
-305 KEDGNAPG
+305 D
-313 TVDIANTTSSSNDII
+313 TVGIANTPSSSNDII
-328 EGLYFNMPNAKQVHL
+328 EGLYFNMPNATEVCL
-343 QDSAGIFIAPNAT
+343 QDSAGIFIAPKAT

-365 WVICDKFINGCEWHF
+365 WLICDKLINGCEWHF

-391 DSVQFHAVK
+391 DSVQFHVVK

-415 LSEKDEN
+415 LSEKDGDE
-422 NSWKTIQTKTN
+422 WKTIQTKTN

-442 IEYKYDTKNPDQEVK
+442 IEYKYDTKNPNQEVK

-470 GVTYNTEKTAYYA
+470 GVTYNAEKTDYYA

-499 NYGVKASVAY
+499 NYSVKASVAY

-537 LKSVSGPEGFELTDA
+537 LKSVSGPKGFELTDD

-564 SGATIASFT
+564 NGATIASFT
-573 YKNMLDKSGVTL
+573 YKNMLDHSGVTL
-585 PYGSVVK
+585 PDGSVVQ

-617 QANDVAGYA
+617 QAKDVAGYA
-626 HTTTVTVDGK
+626 HTTRVTVDGK
-636 EETTNSRSVKVESA
+636 EETTNSGTVKVESA

-658 NSYAQASVKLN
+658 NSYAQASVELN

-688 YKASKNEKSGDFERG
+688 YKASKNERSGDFEPG
-703 DRIETVRNN
+703 KHIQTVRNN
-712 GEGNFRFSTIT
+712 GEGNFSFSTIT
-723 YSKAGTYYYIILEED
+723 YSKEGTYYYFILEED
-738 PSQDDKG
+738 PSRDAKGQD
-745 HETGIK
+745 TGIK

-764 KNNDGSITAKA
+764 KNNDGSLTAEA

-781 ASTNG
+781 ASITTNG
-786 ESTKTSTSA
+786 KSTKPSNTA
-795 AFQNT
+795 AFMNT
-800 TEKSEGSISLSAK
+800 TEKSLGSISLSAK
-813 KELKGRA
+813 KELIGRD

-834 QFGRPITENG
+834 QDGKPITENG
-844 KEVILQSVKNGV
+844 KEVILQSVKNCV

-866 FKEITYKKDL
+866 FKEITYQKDL
-876 YRGIDQSGRTYYY
+876 YNGIDQRGTYYY

-901 KYTKDT
+901 AYTKVT
-907 YLVTVKVTDSKTD
+907 YLVRVNVTDSKTD

-935 TSNKTAKATNKS
+935 TSNETAKATNTNKE

-968 VNGKSI
+968 VNGKAI
-974 DDQAQSISGAKN
+974 DDQEQSISGAKN
-986 QVFTFCLDQMTG
+986 QEFIFRLDQMDG

-1003 SEKSDGLHLT
+1003 SEKRDGLHRT
-1013 AKTNASGRFTFG
+1013 VETDAYGRFTFE
-1025 KGKISY
+1025 KIPY
-1031 TLNDVGKTYYY
+1031 TLDDAGNTYYY
-1042 KLSEDTSNLQ
+1042 KLSEDTSKLQ

-1096 EGTTINATGADYTYD
+1096 DVGTIHATNVDYTYD
-1111 AGYLNNKYAAST
+1111 AGNLNNKYAAST

-1169 YRQTMKTDNYSQT
+1169 YRQTVKTDNYSQT
-1182 VKTDKDGSFTFKPLE
+1182 VKTDKDGSFSFKPLE

-1244 VATMPDEN
+1244 VATMTDEN
-1252 GKAIKADP
+1252 GNDIQADL

-1269 YTFDNTYKAA
+1269 YTFDNTY
-1279 GYYAFYGQK
+1279 
-1288 VLTGRSLKENE
+1288 
-1299 FSFKVVELINKDGK
+1299 
-1313 TTEQKVATAKNTADG
+1313 
-1328 SLVFDYGTNPDGS
+1328 
-1341 IKTGIDYSLDHVGT
+1341 
-1355 HTYKIT
+1355 
-1361 EDKTT
+1361 
-1366 LGGIKENKEAYFLTV
+1366 
-1381 DVKDNDKG
+1381 
-1389 ALDVKTTSM
+1389 
-1398 KKQKDGKD
+1398 
-1406 VDGSL
+1406 
-1411 IQNPSQ
+1411 
-1417 EQLVKEIVFH
+1417 
-1427 NVYKA
+1427 
-1432 RGSISI
+1432 
-1438 TGIKQMLGRK
+1438 
-1448 LNDWDKENVYFNMF
+1448 
-1462 IYGIYHRDTGKWE
+1462 
-1475 YPKDQSPI
+1475 
-1483 YQGGLKDISQDGQTA
+1483 
-1498 TIAFG
+1498 
-1503 HYEMRDGKQVLVEEP
+1503 
-1518 ITYTEK
+1518 
-1524 DANNVYI
+1524 
-1531 YRFSE
+1531 
-1536 NIRGLENDQTKH
+1536 
-1548 GVTMDGS
+1548 
-1555 MGQAIVDIKD
+1555 
-1565 NGDGTLS
+1565 
-1572 VQEDSDFQGEHDTT
+1572 
-1586 KQPIKNTYHASGEL
+1586 HASGEL
-1600 NLSGTKELIGK
+1600 NLSGTKTLIGK
-1611 DLKQGDFSFILRQT
+1611 DLKQGDFKFILRQT

-1635 YRETVSNAAPSTD
+1635 YSETVSNAAPSTD
-1648 IVAKA
+1648 MGANA
-1653 NGPAAGFAFRTIRYT
+1653 NGSTAGFAFRTIRYT

-1679 VSELAGDQAGIKYA
+1679 VSELAGDQAGITY
-1693 SDVYQIHVKVT
+1693 DRNVYQIHVKVT
-1704 DNGDGTLK
+1704 DNGDGTLT
-1712 VERKDDVKQISFINF
+1712 VERKDDVKPISFTNF

-1747 NESHV
+1747 DESHV
-1752 ANLEDKKFTFTLTE
+1752 ANLKDKKFTFTLTE
-1766 MDGKGEKASP
+1766 MNGKGEKASP
-1776 KKYGKTE
+1776 KKNGKTE

-1816 DASKMPKGFAKD
+1816 DASTSKMPKGFKKD

-1847 LTSDSDV
+1847 LTSDSDAI
-1854 LNDGM
+1854 NDGM
-1859 DGNTFTAEYA
+1859 NGNTFTAEYA

-1943 MNPDIANSPSG
+1943 MNPDMANSPSG

-1966 YPKGYTKDTDP
+1966 YPKGYTKDTDLK
-1977 EYLEVTVSDHGDGTL
+1977 YLEVTVSDHGDGTL
-1992 SIQSTEPKAGYT
+1992 SIQSTEPEAGYT
-2004 FNNLYDAKG
+2004 FNNLYNAKG

-2027 MVADEFHF
+2027 MEADEFHF

-2086 KSQVGKHFY
+2086 KSQVGKHYY

-2122 DNGYGTLKA
+2122 DNGDGTLKA
-2131 EAVSGTDKN
+2131 EAISGTDKN
-2140 GDAIDPEKGIHFINT
+2140 GNVIDPEKDIHFINT
-2155 YTAEGSITLKGS
+2155 YSAEGSITLKGS
-2167 KTLIGRDMEAGEF
+2167 KTLVGRDMKDGEF
-2180 SFSVREKNKDGSYKK
+2180 TFTVREQNADGSNKK

-2208 NQAAKNG
+2208 NEEAKNG
-2215 QAAAIDF
+2215 QPAAIDF
-2222 TKISYKDITEIGT
+2222 TKISYKDITDIGT
-2235 HTYEIT
+2235 HTYLIT
-2241 EDPFQGAAEDGSKDG
+2241 EDPFQDAAEDGSKDG
-2256 LQANTQRYIVQVE
+2256 LQANTQRYILQVE
-2269 VSDNGYGTLKA
+2269 VSDNGDGTLKA
-2280 EAISGTN
+2280 EAISGTDA
-2287 QDGQTITPDRGIA
+2287 DGETIDPATGIA
-2300 FTNTYKASGTITLNG
+2300 FTNTYKASGAITLKG

-2346 DADGNTVDKVVAR
+2346 DADGNIVDKVVAR

-2381 SVDAVGTHT
+2381 SVDAIGTHT

-2401 GVAVNRQSYRVKVE
+2401 GVAVNRQSYRVQVE
-2415 VSDNGDGTLKAE
+2415 VSDNRDGTLKAE

-2436 HTITPA
+2436 QTITPA

-2452 AYGSLDLLGTKTLEG
+2452 AYGSLDLLGIKILEG

-2480 EEETRDTEGNVN
+2480 EEETRDAEGNVN

-2499 KLTQQSIAEDKQ
+2499 KLTQESIAADKQ
-2511 SAKLV
+2511 SAELV
-2516 FDRIK
+2516 FDRIN

-2549 YDTGEYTLVVT
+2549 YDTREYTLVVT

-2595 AANGEFT
+2595 AANGDIT

-2616 GEFTFTVREQNRDG
+2616 GEFTFTVREQNADG
-2630 SYKKAIDGTDLI
+2630 SYKKAADGTDLI
-2642 VATGKNKAAKNG
+2642 VATGKNEEAKNG
-2654 QTAAIDFTKIIYK
+2654 QAAAIDFTKISYK
-2667 DITDIGTH
+2667 DITEIGTH
-2675 TYVVTEDPFQ
+2675 TYLITEDPFQ
-2685 GAAEDGSK
+2685 DAAEDGSK
-2693 NGLQANTQKYIVK
+2693 NGLQAN
-2706 VDVTDNGYGTL
+2706 
-2717 KAEAIS
+2717 S
-2723 GTDADGE
+2723 
-2730 TIDPEKGIHFIN
+2730 
-2742 TYSAKGSI
+2742 
-2750 TLKGSKTLIGRDMKA
+2750 
-2765 GEFSF
+2765 
-2770 SVREKNED
+2770 
-2778 GSYKKDADGNDII
+2778 
-2791 VATGKN
+2791 
-2797 QDAKDGET
+2797 
-2805 KDILFS
+2805 
-2811 TITYDYDGKD
+2811 
-2821 TSVIR
+2821 
-2826 DHTYVVT
+2826 
-2833 ENSWISSDE
+2833 
-2842 AEEGLQPNTQ
+2842 
-2852 KFTVTVQVRDNGDGT
+2852 
-2867 LSTKVKEKNSQ
+2867 
-2878 DIAFVNHYNAEG
+2878 
-2890 EFTLTGTKTL
+2890 
-2900 TGRNMTAGEFHFIVR
+2900 
-2915 EKDADGNFKKD
+2915 
-2926 ADGKDLIVA
+2926 
-2935 TGTNQAA
+2935 
-2942 EDGQA
+2942 
-2947 APIDFTK
+2947 
-2954 ITYKYDGTDK
+2954 
-2964 SVLAAR
+2964 
-2970 NYVVTELAPSQKG
+2970 
-2983 VAANTQEF
+2983 
-2991 NVRVLLSDNGHG
+2991 
-3003 KINTNVDTDVS
+3003 
-3014 DTVAFTNSYSAETEI
+3014 
-3029 TLKGSKTLVGRDMKD
+3029 
-3044 GEFHFTVKELDANSQ
+3044 
-3059 PMKDAEGN
+3059 
-3067 DIIVTT
+3067 
-3073 GSNAAAEQGVA
+3073 
-3084 ADINFGAIT
+3084 
-3093 YKYTG
+3093 
-3098 TNKDVLGDHTYLIT
+3098 
-3112 EDSFQGAAEDG
+3112 
-3123 SKDGL
+3123 
-3128 QANRQSFK
+3128 QSFK

-3162 NINPAT
+3162 TINPVT
-3168 GIAFINTY
+3168 DIAFINTY

-3206 EVIKDEDGKEN
+3206 EVITDEDGKEN

-3260 IPADQDKT
+3260 IPADQDKM

-3313 FTNKYQNVAVRFTG
+3313 FTNTYQNVAVRFTG
-3327 NKTLIGADIASY
+3327 SKTLAGGDIASY

-3350 NGQVIDTAKNDA
+3350 DGQVIDTAKNDA

-3400 DSKIPVTVTV
+3400 DSEIPVTVTV
-3410 ENRAGKLVATGQVKG
+3410 ENRAGKLVATGQVEG

-3443 WADDHNAANAR
+3443 WADDQNAANAR
-3454 PQQITIDLLQNGQVV
+3454 PQQITVDLLQNEQVV

-3490 GTYQVRERSD
+3490 GTYKVRERSD

-3578 NGSISF
+3578 DGSISF
-3584 YNVTYDPNGY
+3584 YDVTYDPNGY

-3634 TALDTFKNV
+3634 TALYTFKNV

-3747 YGDITSMEDKTEG
+3747 YGDITTMEDKTEG

-3792 NAVAIADKGAFPE
+3792 DAVAIADKGAFPE

-3952 SKLKVAKLDTA
+3952 SKLKVAKLDTQ

-3983 GIGEHVIR
+3983 GIGERVIR

-4003 ILNVDTP
+4003 ILNVETP

-4030 SIGQYDSSITCY
+4030 SIGKYDSSITCY

-4065 IMVDDPIMVTTNY
+4065 IMVDDPITVMNKTDY
-4078 KTKVIPNHK
+4078 KIIPQVK
-4087 SRTEDKVLYVPGSPK
+4087 ELTRDREITVPGAPK
-4102 TGEIPVSMPIAL
+4102 TGDQPIIPLVVILLAGIIGFAGIEIEKR
-4114 PLASMLA
+4114 
-4121 LILILSG
+4121 
-4128 YYVRK
+4128 RK
-4133 KKKAEK
+4133 NRKEK

>member
-12 EIPILY
+12 EIPFLY

-25 VLLAGIV
+25 VLIAGMV
-32 LTNGDYTLL
+32 LTNGDFALL

-55 NDTSVDLDTP
+55 NGTSVDLDTP
-65 EPWQTTANA
+65 ESWQAMANA
-74 EKNITDKSGVSQSV
+74 KNNITDKSGVSQSV

-101 WTFDGE
+101 WNFDGE

-121 GHTGVTDVAEGALSA
+121 GQTGVTDKAKGDLSA

-145 NGVVQIKGDKEK
+145 NGVVQIKGVP
-157 RIKETLTLPKGQE
+157 ETLTLPKGQE
-170 SKFSDACGGLIYKY
+170 SKFFDSCNGLIYKY
-184 DTKQNIE
+184 DTKENIE
-191 AAIDAMRRHVEQQ
+191 AAIDAMRSHVAQQ
-204 SIVMAQKNSIPD
+204 SADMAQKNSIPD
-216 YSKVAYGDTANK
+216 YSKVARGDSAQK
-228 ITLDFTESGEGTIYV
+228 ITLDFTNSPEGTIYV
-243 NVDQWVGKKWE
+243 NVDQWVVNSQWE
-254 ANQWKEW
+254 VNDW
-261 SLSQAFQTNGAITIK
+261 SLSQAFKENGAITIK

-283 VFNFSGSEVNLNQM
+283 VFNFSGSEVNLNKM
-297 IIEEDGKT
+297 MIEEDGKSQ
-305 KEDGNAPG
+305 D
-313 TVDIANTTSSSNDII
+313 TVGIANTPSSSNDII
-328 EGLYFNMPNAKQVHL
+328 EGLYFNMPNATKVHL
-343 QDSAGIFIAPNAT
+343 QDSAGIFIAPKAT

-365 WVICDKFINGCEWHF
+365 WLICDKLINGCEWHF

-415 LSEKDEN
+415 LSEKDGN
-422 NSWKTIQTKTN
+422 KWNTIQTKTN

-442 IEYKYDTKNPDQEVK
+442 IEYKYDTKNPNQEVK

-470 GVTYNTEKTAYYA
+470 GVTYNAEKTDYYA

-499 NYGVKASVAY
+499 NYSVKASVAY

-537 LKSVSGPEGFELTDA
+537 LKSVSGPKGFELTDD

-564 SGATIASFT
+564 NGATIASFT
-573 YKNMLDKSGVTL
+573 YKNMLDHSGVTL
-585 PYGSVVK
+585 PDGSVVR
-592 VTYEKGGVKLSN
+592 VTYEEGGVKLSN
-604 LTPGSYTVSENVD
+604 LTPGSYTVSEKVD
-617 QANDVAGYA
+617 QDNDVAGYA

-636 EETTNSRSVKVESA
+636 EETTNSGSVTVESA

-658 NSYAQASVKLN
+658 NSYAQASVELN
-669 GTKTIDGNTP
+669 GTKTIDGNKP
-679 KDQEFAFSL
+679 KDKEFAFSL
-688 YKASKNEKSGDFERG
+688 YKASKNGKDFKRG

-712 GEGNFRFSTIT
+712 GEGNFSFSTIT
-723 YSKAGTYYYIILEED
+723 YSKAGTYYYFILEED
-738 PSQDDKG
+738 PSHDAKG
-745 HETGIK
+745 QETGIK

-764 KNNDGSITAKA
+764 KNRDGSLTAEA

-781 ASTNG
+781 ASITTNG
-786 ESTKTSTSA
+786 ESTKPSNTA
-795 AFQNT
+795 AFMNT
-800 TEKSEGSISLSAK
+800 TEKSLGSLSLSAK
-813 KELKGRA
+813 KELIGRD

-834 QFGRPITENG
+834 QDGKPITENG

-866 FKEITYKKDL
+866 FKEITYQKDL
-876 YRGIDQSGRTYYY
+876 YNGIDQRGTYYY

-901 KYTKDT
+901 AYTKVT
-907 YLVTVKVTDSKTD
+907 YLVRVNVTDSKTD

-935 TSNKTAKATNKS
+935 TSNETAKATDTNKE

-986 QVFTFCLDQMTG
+986 QEFIFRLDQMAK
-998 DGVKA
+998 DGAKA
-1003 SEKSDGLHLT
+1003 SEKSDGLHRT
-1013 AKTNASGRFTFG
+1013 AKTNASGRFTFD
-1025 KGKISY
+1025 KIPY
-1031 TLNDVGKTYYY
+1031 TLDDAGNTYYY
-1042 KLSEDTSNLQ
+1042 KLSEDTSKLQ

-1065 VKVAKSDKDD
+1065 VKVEKSNKDD
-1075 GTLKLTISS
+1075 GTLELTISS
-1084 KTYDKDGKAKKS
+1084 KTYDKDGKVKKS
-1096 EGTTINATGADYTYD
+1096 DGATINVNGADYTYD
-1111 AGYLNNKYAAST
+1111 AGNLNNKYAAST

-1146 SFKLSLLEWTD
+1146 SFKLSLLEWRD

-1169 YRQTMKTDNYSQT
+1169 YRQTVKTDNYSQI
-1182 VKTDKDGSFTFKPLE
+1182 VKTDKDGNFSFKPLA
-1197 FNLDDEHNQIGTYKY
+1197 FYLDDEHNQIGTYKY

-1244 VATMPDEN
+1244 VATMTDEK

-1260 EKNSYIVKG
+1260 EKNSYTVKG
-1269 YTFDNTYKAA
+1269 YTFDNTYEAA
-1279 GYYAFYGQK
+1279 GHYAFYGQK

-1366 LGGIKENKEAYFLTV
+1366 LGGIKENKEAYILTV
-1381 DVKDNDKG
+1381 DVKDNGKG

-1398 KKQKDGKD
+1398 KKQEDGKD

-1411 IQNPSQ
+1411 IKNPSQ

-1438 TGIKQMLGRK
+1438 TGTKQMLGRK

-1555 MGQAIVDIKD
+1555 MGQAIVSIKD

-1572 VQEDSDFQGEHDTT
+1572 VQEDSDFQGNHDTT
-1586 KQPIKNTYHASGEL
+1586 KDPIVNTYHASGEL

-1611 DLKQGDFSFILRQT
+1611 DLKQGDFKFILRQT

-1635 YRETVSNAAPSTD
+1635 YSEIVSNAAPST
-1648 IVAKA
+1648 VMGANA
-1653 NGPAAGFAFRTIRYT
+1653 NGSTAGFAFRAIKYT

-1679 VSELAGDQAGIKYA
+1679 VSELAGDQAGITYDRK
-1693 SDVYQIHVKVT
+1693 VYQIHVKVT

-1712 VERKDDVKQISFINF
+1712 VERKDEVKQISFTNF

-1732 SLNLNL
+1732 SLKLNL

-1747 NESHV
+1747 DESHV
-1752 ANLEDKKFTFTLTE
+1752 AKLEDKEFTFTLTE
-1766 MDGKGEKASP
+1766 MNGKGEKASP
-1776 KKYGKTE
+1776 KKNGKTE

-1816 DASKMPKGFAKD
+1816 DASTSKMPKGFKKD

-1847 LTSDSDV
+1847 LTSDSDAI
-1854 LNDGM
+1854 NDGM
-1859 DGNTFTAEYA
+1859 DGNTFTAKYA

-1899 DVKDLFAFTLTEISV
+1899 NVKDLFAFTLTEISV

-1934 FSFSSLKYS
+1934 FSFTSLKYS

-1954 SVQYIYKIEETS
+1954 SVKYIYQIEETS
-1966 YPKGYTKDTDP
+1966 CPTGYTKDTEP
-1977 EYLEVTVSDHGDGTL
+1977 KNLEVIVSDYGDGTL
-1992 SIQSTEPKAGYT
+1992 SIQSTEPETGYT
-2004 FNNLYDAKG
+2004 FNNLYNAKG

-2027 MVADEFHF
+2027 MEADEFHF

-2069 SAEQDAD
+2069 S
-2076 ITFSSISYSD
+2076 
-2086 KSQVGKHFY
+2086 
-2095 TITEDPVD
+2095 
-2103 TDKGLSQNTEAYKV
+2103 
-2117 VVDVS
+2117 
-2122 DNGYGTLKA
+2122 
-2131 EAVSGTDKN
+2131 
-2140 GDAIDPEKGIHFINT
+2140 
-2155 YTAEGSITLKGS
+2155 
-2167 KTLIGRDMEAGEF
+2167 
-2180 SFSVREKNKDGSYKK
+2180 KD
-2195 AADGTDLIVATGK
+2195 
-2208 NQAAKNG
+2208 
-2215 QAAAIDF
+2215 QAAAITFDP
-2222 TKISYKDITEIGT
+2222 ITYDSVEAVGT

-2256 LQANTQRYIVQVE
+2256 LQANTQRYILQVE
-2269 VSDNGYGTLKA
+2269 VSDNGDGTLKA
-2280 EAISGTN
+2280 EAISGTDA
-2287 QDGQTITPDRGIA
+2287 DGETIDPATGIA
-2300 FTNTYKASGTITLNG
+2300 FTNTYKASGAITLNG

-2390 YVITED
+2390 YEITED
-2396 ASKQA
+2396 PFQGAAEDGSKDGLQA
-2401 GVAVNRQSYRVKVE
+2401 NTQRYIVQVE
-2415 VSDNGDGTLKAE
+2415 VSDNRDGTLTAE

-2436 HTITPA
+2436 QTITPA

-2452 AYGSLDLLGTKTLEG
+2452 AYGSLDLLGIKILEG

-2480 EEETRDTEGNVN
+2480 EEETRDAEGNVN

-2499 KLTQQSIAEDKQ
+2499 KLTQESIAADKQ
-2511 SAKLV
+2511 SAELV
-2516 FDRIK
+2516 FDRIN

-2549 YDTGEYTLVVT
+2549 YDTREYTLVVT

-2595 AANGEFT
+2595 AANGDIT

-2616 GEFTFTVREQNRDG
+2616 GEFTFTVREQNADG
-2630 SYKKAIDGTDLI
+2630 SYKKAADGTDLI
-2642 VATGKNKAAKNG
+2642 VATGKNEEAKNG
-2654 QTAAIDFTKIIYK
+2654 QAAAIDFTKISYK
-2667 DITDIGTH
+2667 DITEIGTH

-2685 GAAEDGSK
+2685 D
-2693 NGLQANTQKYIVK
+2693 
-2706 VDVTDNGYGTL
+2706 
-2717 KAEAIS
+2717 
-2723 GTDADGE
+2723 
-2730 TIDPEKGIHFIN
+2730 
-2742 TYSAKGSI
+2742 
-2750 TLKGSKTLIGRDMKA
+2750 
-2765 GEFSF
+2765 
-2770 SVREKNED
+2770 
-2778 GSYKKDADGNDII
+2778 
-2791 VATGKN
+2791 
-2797 QDAKDGET
+2797 
-2805 KDILFS
+2805 
-2811 TITYDYDGKD
+2811 
-2821 TSVIR
+2821 
-2826 DHTYVVT
+2826 
-2833 ENSWISSDE
+2833 
-2842 AEEGLQPNTQ
+2842 
-2852 KFTVTVQVRDNGDGT
+2852 
-2867 LSTKVKEKNSQ
+2867 
-2878 DIAFVNHYNAEG
+2878 
-2890 EFTLTGTKTL
+2890 
-2900 TGRNMTAGEFHFIVR
+2900 
-2915 EKDADGNFKKD
+2915 
-2926 ADGKDLIVA
+2926 
-2935 TGTNQAA
+2935 
-2942 EDGQA
+2942 
-2947 APIDFTK
+2947 
-2954 ITYKYDGTDK
+2954 
-2964 SVLAAR
+2964 
-2970 NYVVTELAPSQKG
+2970 
-2983 VAANTQEF
+2983 
-2991 NVRVLLSDNGHG
+2991 
-3003 KINTNVDTDVS
+3003 
-3014 DTVAFTNSYSAETEI
+3014 
-3029 TLKGSKTLVGRDMKD
+3029 
-3044 GEFHFTVKELDANSQ
+3044 
-3059 PMKDAEGN
+3059 
-3067 DIIVTT
+3067 
-3073 GSNAAAEQGVA
+3073 
-3084 ADINFGAIT
+3084 
-3093 YKYTG
+3093 
-3098 TNKDVLGDHTYLIT
+3098 
-3112 EDSFQGAAEDG
+3112 AAEDG

-3128 QANRQSFK
+3128 QANSQSFK

-3162 NINPAT
+3162 TINPVT
-3168 GIAFINTY
+3168 DIAFINTY

-3206 EVIKDEDGKEN
+3206 EVITDEDGKEN

-3225 LNPETIVGNHGDILF
+3225 LNPDTIVGNHGDILF

-3260 IPADQDKT
+3260 IPADQDKM

-3313 FTNKYQNVAVRFTG
+3313 FTNTYQNVAVRFTG
-3327 NKTLIGADIASY
+3327 SKTLAGGDIASY

-3350 NGQVIDTAKNDA
+3350 DGQVIDTAKNDA

-3400 DSKIPVTVTV
+3400 DSEIPVTVTV
-3410 ENRAGKLVATGQVKG
+3410 ENRAGKLVATGQVEG

-3443 WADDHNAANAR
+3443 WADDQNAANAR
-3454 PQQITIDLLQNGQVV
+3454 PQQITVDLLQNEQVV

-3490 GTYQVRERSD
+3490 GTYKVRERSD

-3578 NGSISF
+3578 DGSISF
-3584 YNVTYDPNGY
+3584 YDVTYDPNGY

-3634 TALDTFKNV
+3634 TALYTFKNV

-3747 YGDITSMEDKTEG
+3747 YGDITTMEDKTEG

-3792 NAVAIADKGAFPE
+3792 DAVAIADKGAFPE

-3952 SKLKVAKLDTA
+3952 SKLKVAKLDTQ

-3983 GIGEHVIR
+3983 GIGERVIR

-4003 ILNVDTP
+4003 ILNVKTP

-4030 SIGQYDSSITCY
+4030 SIGKYDSSITCY
-4042 TLKDGKLTAS
+4042 TLKDGKRTAS

-4065 IMVDDPIMVTTNY
+4065 IMVDDPITVMNKTDY
-4078 KTKVIPNHK
+4078 KIIPQVK
-4087 SRTEDKVLYVPGSPK
+4087 ELTRDREITVPGAPK
-4102 TGEIPVSMPIAL
+4102 TGDKPIIPLVVILLAGIIGFAGIEIEKR
-4114 PLASMLA
+4114 
-4121 LILILSG
+4121 
-4128 YYVRK
+4128 RK
-4133 KKKAEK
+4133 NRKEK

>member
-12 EIPILY
+12 EIPFLY

-25 VLLAGIV
+25 VLIAGMV
-32 LTNGDYTLL
+32 LTNGDFALL

-55 NDTSVDLDTP
+55 NGISFDLNTP
-65 EPWQTTANA
+65 ESWKTTANA

-101 WTFDGE
+101 WNFDGE

-115 TLSGKA
+115 TLSGSVGQIA
-121 GHTGVTDVAEGALSA
+121 GQTGVTDKAKGDLSA

-145 NGVVQIKGDKEK
+145 NGVVQIKGVP
-157 RIKETLTLPKGQE
+157 ETLTLPKGQE
-170 SKFSDACGGLIYKY
+170 SKFSDSCGGLIYKY
-184 DTKQNIE
+184 DTKENIE
-191 AAIDAMRRHVEQQ
+191 AAIDAMRSHVAQQ
-204 SIVMAQKNSIPD
+204 SADMAQKNSIPD
-216 YSKVAYGDTANK
+216 YSKVARGDSAQK
-228 ITLDFTESGEGTIYV
+228 ITLDFTESPEGTIYV
-243 NVDQWVGKKWE
+243 NVDQWVVNSQWE
-254 ANQWKEW
+254 VNDW
-261 SLSQAFQTNGAITIK
+261 SLSQAFKENGAITIK

-283 VFNFSGSEVNLNQM
+283 VFNFSGSEVNLNKM
-297 IIEEDGKT
+297 IIEEGGKSQ
-305 KEDGNAPG
+305 D
-313 TVDIANTTSSSNDII
+313 TVGIANTPSSSNDII
-328 EGLYFNMPNAKQVHL
+328 EGLYFNMPNATKVHL
-343 QDSAGIFIAPNAT
+343 QDSAGIFIAPKAT

-365 WVICDKFINGCEWHF
+365 WLICDKLINGCEWHF

-415 LSEKDEN
+415 LSEKDGN
-422 NSWKTIQTKTN
+422 KWNTIQTKTN
-433 KGSAIDFDS
+433 KGSAIDFDR

-470 GVTYNTEKTAYYA
+470 GVTYNAEKTDYYA

-499 NYGVKASVAY
+499 NYSVKASVAY

-537 LKSVSGPEGFELTDA
+537 LKSVSGPKGFELTDA

-564 SGATIASFT
+564 SGVIIASFT
-573 YKNMLDKSGVTL
+573 YKNMLDQSGVTL
-585 PYGSVVK
+585 PDGSVVQ

-604 LTPGSYTVSENVD
+604 LTPGIYTVSENVD

-626 HTTTVTVDGK
+626 HTTRVTVDGK
-636 EETTNSRSVKVESA
+636 EETTNSGTVKVESA

-658 NSYAQASVKLN
+658 NSYAQASVELN

-688 YKASKNEKSGDFERG
+688 YEASKNERSGDFEPG
-703 DRIETVRNN
+703 KHIQTVRNN
-712 GEGNFRFSTIT
+712 GEGNFSFSTIT
-723 YSKAGTYYYIILEED
+723 YSKEGTYYYFILEED
-738 PSQDDKG
+738 PSRDAKG
-745 HETGIK
+745 QETGIK

-764 KNNDGSITAKA
+764 KNSDGSLTAEA

-781 ASTNG
+781 ASANG
-786 ESTKTSTSA
+786 ESTKPSNTA
-795 AFQNT
+795 AFMNT
-800 TEKSEGSISLSAK
+800 TEKSLGSLSLSAK
-813 KELKGRA
+813 KELIGRD

-834 QFGRPITENG
+834 QDGKPITENG

-866 FKEITYKKDL
+866 FEKITYQKDL
-876 YRGIDQSGRTYYY
+876 YSGIDQRGTYYY

-901 KYTKDT
+901 AYTKVT
-907 YLVTVKVTDSKTD
+907 YLVRVKVTDSKTD
-920 GKLEV
+920 GKLKV

-935 TSNKTAKATNKS
+935 TSNETAKATNTNKE

-968 VNGKSI
+968 VNGKAI
-974 DDQAQSISGAKN
+974 DDQEQSISGAKN
-986 QVFTFCLDQMTG
+986 QVFTFCLDQIDG

-1003 SEKSDGLHLT
+1003 SEKRDGLHRT
-1013 AKTNASGRFTFG
+1013 AKSDASGRFTFD
-1025 KGKISY
+1025 KIPY
-1031 TLNDVGKTYYY
+1031 TLDDAGNTYYY
-1042 KLSEDTSNLQ
+1042 KLSEDTSKLQ

-1065 VKVAKSDKDD
+1065 VKVEKSNKDD

-1084 KTYDKDGKAKKS
+1084 KTYDKDGKVKKS
-1096 EGTTINATGADYTYD
+1096 DVATINVNGADYTYD
-1111 AGYLNNKYAAST
+1111 AGNLNNKYAAST

-1157 ASGSVHTQKDDT
+1157 ANGNTQKDDT
-1169 YRQTMKTDNYSQT
+1169 YRQTVKTDNYSQT
-1182 VKTDKDGSFTFKPLE
+1182 VKTDKDGNFSFKPLE

-1212 QIEEV
+1212 KIEEV

-1244 VATMPDEN
+1244 VATMTDEK

-1269 YTFDNTYKAA
+1269 YTFDNTY
-1279 GYYAFYGQK
+1279 Q
-1288 VLTGRSLKENE
+1288 
-1299 FSFKVVELINKDGK
+1299 
-1313 TTEQKVATAKNTADG
+1313 
-1328 SLVFDYGTNPDGS
+1328 
-1341 IKTGIDYSLDHVGT
+1341 
-1355 HTYKIT
+1355 
-1361 EDKTT
+1361 
-1366 LGGIKENKEAYFLTV
+1366 
-1381 DVKDNDKG
+1381 
-1389 ALDVKTTSM
+1389 
-1398 KKQKDGKD
+1398 
-1406 VDGSL
+1406 
-1411 IQNPSQ
+1411 
-1417 EQLVKEIVFH
+1417 
-1427 NVYKA
+1427 
-1432 RGSISI
+1432 
-1438 TGIKQMLGRK
+1438 
-1448 LNDWDKENVYFNMF
+1448 
-1462 IYGIYHRDTGKWE
+1462 
-1475 YPKDQSPI
+1475 
-1483 YQGGLKDISQDGQTA
+1483 
-1498 TIAFG
+1498 
-1503 HYEMRDGKQVLVEEP
+1503 
-1518 ITYTEK
+1518 
-1524 DANNVYI
+1524 
-1531 YRFSE
+1531 
-1536 NIRGLENDQTKH
+1536 
-1548 GVTMDGS
+1548 
-1555 MGQAIVDIKD
+1555 
-1565 NGDGTLS
+1565 
-1572 VQEDSDFQGEHDTT
+1572 
-1586 KQPIKNTYHASGEL
+1586 ASGEL
-1600 NLSGTKELIGK
+1600 NLSGTKTLIGK
-1611 DLKQGDFSFILRQT
+1611 DLKQGDFKFILRQT

-1635 YRETVSNAAPSTD
+1635 YSETVSNAAPSTD
-1648 IVAKA
+1648 MGANA
-1653 NGPAAGFAFRTIRYT
+1653 NGSTAGFAFRAIGYT

-1679 VSELAGDQAGIKYA
+1679 VSELAGDQAGITYDGK
-1693 SDVYQIHVKVT
+1693 VYQIHVKVT

-1712 VERKDDVKQISFINF
+1712 VEKKDDVKTISFTNF

-1747 NESHV
+1747 DESHV
-1752 ANLEDKKFTFTLTE
+1752 ANLKDKEFTFTLTE
-1766 MDGKGEKASP
+1766 MNGKGEKASP
-1776 KKYGKTE
+1776 KKNGKTE

-1795 FSPLSYTL
+1795 FSPLNYTL

-1816 DASKMPKGFAKD
+1816 DASTSKMPKGFKKD

-1847 LTSDSDV
+1847 LTSDSDAI
-1854 LNDGM
+1854 NDGM
-1859 DGNTFTAEYA
+1859 NGNTFTAEYA

-1899 DVKDLFAFTLTEISV
+1899 DVKNLFAFTLTEISV

-1943 MNPDIANSPSG
+1943 MNPDMANSPSG

-1966 YPKGYTKDTDP
+1966 YPKGYTKDTDLK
-1977 EYLEVTVSDHGDGTL
+1977 YLEVTVSDNGDGTL
-1992 SIQSTEPKAGYT
+1992 SIQSTEPEAGYT
-2004 FNNLYDAKG
+2004 FNNLYNAKG

-2027 MVADEFHF
+2027 MEADEFHF

-2086 KSQVGKHFY
+2086 KSQVGKHYY

-2122 DNGYGTLKA
+2122 DNGDGTLKA
-2131 EAVSGTDKN
+2131 EATDRDGN
-2140 GDAIDPEKGIHFINT
+2140 AIDPEKDIHFINT
-2155 YTAEGSITLKGS
+2155 YSAEGSITLKGS
-2167 KTLIGRDMEAGEF
+2167 KTLVGRDMKDGEF
-2180 SFSVREKNKDGSYKK
+2180 TFTVREQNADGSNKK

-2208 NQAAKNG
+2208 NEEAKNG

-2235 HTYEIT
+2235 HTYVVT

-2256 LQANTQRYIVQVE
+2256 LQANSQSFKVVVRVTDDGQGNLTA
-2269 VSDNGYGTLKA
+2269 S
-2280 EAISGTN
+2280 AISGTDA
-2287 QDGQTITPDRGIA
+2287 DGETIDPATGIA
-2300 FTNTYKASGTITLNG
+2300 FTNTYKASGAITLNG
-2315 SKKLTGRDMEADEFH
+2315 SKKLTGRDMVADEFH

-2359 GSNAAASKDQAAAI
+2359 GSNAAASKDQVAAI

-2381 SVDAVGTHT
+2381 SVDAIGTHT

-2401 GVAVNRQSYRVKVE
+2401 GVAVNRQSYRVQVE

-2427 AVSATDQNG
+2427 AVSAIDQNG
-2436 HTITPA
+2436 QTITPA

-2480 EEETRDTEGNVN
+2480 EEETRDAEGNVN

-2499 KLTQQSIAEDKQ
+2499 KLTQESIAADKQ

-2516 FDRIK
+2516 FDRIN

-2542 EKIAGIT
+2542 EKIAGIK
-2549 YDTGEYTLVVT
+2549 YDTREYTLVVT
-2560 VSDKGDGTLTVET
+2560 VSDDKGDGTLTVET
-2573 RDAAGNKVDVTK
+2573 KDAAGNTVDVTK

-2595 AANGEFT
+2595 AANGDIT

-2616 GEFTFTVREQNRDG
+2616 GEFTFTVREQNADG
-2630 SYKKAIDGTDLI
+2630 SYKKAADGTDLI
-2642 VATGKNKAAKNG
+2642 VATGKNQAAKNG
-2654 QTAAIDFTKIIYK
+2654 QTAAIDFTKISYK
-2667 DITDIGTH
+2667 DITEIGTH

-2693 NGLQANTQKYIVK
+2693 
-2706 VDVTDNGYGTL
+2706 
-2717 KAEAIS
+2717 
-2723 GTDADGE
+2723 
-2730 TIDPEKGIHFIN
+2730 
-2742 TYSAKGSI
+2742 
-2750 TLKGSKTLIGRDMKA
+2750 
-2765 GEFSF
+2765 
-2770 SVREKNED
+2770 
-2778 GSYKKDADGNDII
+2778 
-2791 VATGKN
+2791 
-2797 QDAKDGET
+2797 
-2805 KDILFS
+2805 
-2811 TITYDYDGKD
+2811 
-2821 TSVIR
+2821 
-2826 DHTYVVT
+2826 
-2833 ENSWISSDE
+2833 
-2842 AEEGLQPNTQ
+2842 
-2852 KFTVTVQVRDNGDGT
+2852 
-2867 LSTKVKEKNSQ
+2867 
-2878 DIAFVNHYNAEG
+2878 
-2890 EFTLTGTKTL
+2890 
-2900 TGRNMTAGEFHFIVR
+2900 
-2915 EKDADGNFKKD
+2915 
-2926 ADGKDLIVA
+2926 
-2935 TGTNQAA
+2935 
-2942 EDGQA
+2942 
-2947 APIDFTK
+2947 
-2954 ITYKYDGTDK
+2954 
-2964 SVLAAR
+2964 
-2970 NYVVTELAPSQKG
+2970 
-2983 VAANTQEF
+2983 
-2991 NVRVLLSDNGHG
+2991 
-3003 KINTNVDTDVS
+3003 
-3014 DTVAFTNSYSAETEI
+3014 
-3029 TLKGSKTLVGRDMKD
+3029 
-3044 GEFHFTVKELDANSQ
+3044 
-3059 PMKDAEGN
+3059 
-3067 DIIVTT
+3067 
-3073 GSNAAAEQGVA
+3073 
-3084 ADINFGAIT
+3084 
-3093 YKYTG
+3093 
-3098 TNKDVLGDHTYLIT
+3098 
-3112 EDSFQGAAEDG
+3112 
-3123 SKDGL
+3123 DGL
-3128 QANRQSFK
+3128 QANSQSFK

-3150 ASAISGTDADGE
+3150 ASVISGTDADGE
-3162 NINPAT
+3162 TINPVT
-3168 GIAFINTY
+3168 DIAFINTY
-3176 EASGDHSFY
+3176 EASGNHSFY

-3313 FTNKYQNVAVRFTG
+3313 FTNTYQNVAVRFTG
-3327 NKTLIGADIASY
+3327 SKTLTGGDIASY

-3350 NGQVIDTAKNDA
+3350 DGQVIDTAKNDA

-3400 DSKIPVTVTV
+3400 DSEIPVTVTV
-3410 ENRAGKLVATGQVKG
+3410 ENRAGKLVATGQVEG

-3443 WADDHNAANAR
+3443 WADDQNAANAR
-3454 PQQITIDLLQNGQVV
+3454 PQQITVDLLQNEQVV

-3483 TFKDLTP
+3483 TFKDLTS
-3490 GTYQVRERSD
+3490 GTYKVRERSD
-3500 SPYYEVSY
+3500 SPYYQVSY

-3578 NGSISF
+3578 DGSISF
-3584 YNVTYDPNGY
+3584 YDVTYDPNGY

-3634 TALDTFKNV
+3634 TALYTFKNV

-3734 IAVYDEDGNPDTT
+3734 IAVYDEDGNLDTT
-3747 YGDITSMEDKTEG
+3747 YGDITTMEDKTEG

-3765 IIKEKD
+3765 IIKEKN

-3792 NAVAIADKGAFPE
+3792 DAVAIADKGAFPE

-3952 SKLKVAKLDTA
+3952 SKLKVAKLDTQ

-3983 GIGEHVIR
+3983 GIGERVIR

-4003 ILNVDTP
+4003 ILNVETP

-4030 SIGQYDSSITCY
+4030 SIGKYDSSITCY
-4042 TLKDGKLTAS
+4042 ILKDGKLTAS

-4065 IMVDDPIMVTTNY
+4065 IMVDDPITVMNKTDY
-4078 KTKVIPNHK
+4078 KIIPQVK
-4087 SRTEDKVLYVPGSPK
+4087 ELTRDREITVPGAPK
-4102 TGEIPVSMPIAL
+4102 TGDQPIIPLVVILLAGIIGFAGIEIEKR
-4114 PLASMLA
+4114 
-4121 LILILSG
+4121 
-4128 YYVRK
+4128 RK
-4133 KKKAEK
+4133 NREEKQK

>member
-12 EIPILY
+12 EIPFLY

-25 VLLAGIV
+25 VLIAGMV
-32 LTNGDYTLL
+32 LTNGDFALL

-55 NDTSVDLDTP
+55 NGTSVDLDTP
-65 EPWQTTANA
+65 ESWQAMANA
-74 EKNITDKSGVSQSV
+74 KNNITDKSGVSQSV

-101 WTFDGE
+101 WNFDGE

-121 GHTGVTDVAEGALSA
+121 GQTGVTDKAKGDLSA

-145 NGVVQIKGDKEK
+145 NGVVQIKGVP
-157 RIKETLTLPKGQE
+157 ETLTLPKGQE
-170 SKFSDACGGLIYKY
+170 SKFFDSCNGLIYKY
-184 DTKQNIE
+184 DTKENIE
-191 AAIDAMRRHVEQQ
+191 AAIDAMRSHVAQQ
-204 SIVMAQKNSIPD
+204 SADMAQKNSIPD
-216 YSKVAYGDTANK
+216 YSKVARGDSAQK
-228 ITLDFTESGEGTIYV
+228 ITLDFTESPEGTIYV
-243 NVDQWVGKKWE
+243 NVDQWVVNSQWE
-254 ANQWKEW
+254 VNDW
-261 SLSQAFQTNGAITIK
+261 SLSQAFKENGAITIK

-283 VFNFSGSEVNLNQM
+283 VFNFSGSEVNLNKM
-297 IIEEDGKT
+297 IIEEGGKSQ
-305 KEDGNAPG
+305 D
-313 TVDIANTTSSSNDII
+313 TVGIANTPSSSNDII
-328 EGLYFNMPNAKQVHL
+328 EGLYFNMPNATKVHL
-343 QDSAGIFIAPNAT
+343 QDSAGIFIAPKAT

-365 WVICDKFINGCEWHF
+365 WLICDKLINGCEWHF

-400 NIAGKPADKDGFTFT
+400 NIAGQPADKDGFTFT
-415 LSEKDEN
+415 LSEKDGN
-422 NSWKTIQTKTN
+422 KWNTIQTKTN

-442 IEYKYDTKNPDQEVK
+442 IEYKYDTKNPNQEVK

-470 GVTYNTEKTAYYA
+470 GVTYNAEKTDYYA

-499 NYGVKASVAY
+499 NYSVKASVAY

-523 PVFNNTEANGSLLV
+523 PVFNNTEANGSLTV
-537 LKSVSGPEGFELTDA
+537 LKSVSGPEGFKLTDD

-564 SGATIASFT
+564 NGATIASFT
-573 YKNMLDKSGVTL
+573 YKNMLDHSGVTL
-585 PYGSVVK
+585 PDGSVVQ

-617 QANDVAGYA
+617 QAKDVAGYA

-636 EETTNSRSVKVESA
+636 EETKNSGTVKVESA

-658 NSYAQASVKLN
+658 NSYAQASVELK
-669 GTKTIDGNTP
+669 GTKTIDGNKP
-679 KDQEFAFSL
+679 KDKEFAFSL
-688 YKASKNEKSGDFERG
+688 YKASKNGKDFKRGDF
-703 DRIETVRNN
+703 IQTVRNN
-712 GEGNFRFSTIT
+712 GEGNFSFSTIT
-723 YSKAGTYYYIILEED
+723 YSKEGTYYYFILEED
-738 PSQDDKG
+738 PSRDAEEQ
-745 HETGIK
+745 ETGIK

-764 KNNDGSITAKA
+764 KNNDGSLTAEA

-781 ASTNG
+781 ASANG
-786 ESTKTSTSA
+786 KSTKPSNTA
-795 AFQNT
+795 AFMNT
-800 TEKSEGSISLSAK
+800 TEKSLGSISLSAK
-813 KELKGRA
+813 KELIGRD

-834 QFGRPITENG
+834 QDGKPITENG

-866 FKEITYKKDL
+866 FKEITYQKDL
-876 YRGIDQSGRTYYY
+876 YSGIDQRGTYYY

-901 KYTKDT
+901 AYTKVT
-907 YLVTVKVTDSKTD
+907 YLVTVNVTDSKTD
-920 GKLEV
+920 GKLKV

-935 TSNKTAKATNKS
+935 TSNETAKATNTNKE

-974 DDQAQSISGAKN
+974 TINDQAQSISGAKN
-986 QVFTFCLDQMTG
+986 QVFTFCLDQMTK
-998 DGVKA
+998 DGVEA
-1003 SEKSDGLHLT
+1003 SEKSDGLHRT
-1013 AKTNASGRFTFG
+1013 AKTNASGRFTFD
-1025 KGKISY
+1025 KIPY
-1031 TLNDVGKTYYY
+1031 TLDDAGNTYYY
-1042 KLSEDTSNLQ
+1042 KLSEDTSKLQ

-1065 VKVAKSDKDD
+1065 VKVEKSVKDDGTDKDD

-1084 KTYDKDGKAKKS
+1084 KTYDKDGKVKKS
-1096 EGTTINATGADYTYD
+1096 DVATINVNGADYTYD
-1111 AGYLNNKYAAST
+1111 AGNLNNKYDAST

-1157 ASGSVHTQKDDT
+1157 ANGSVHTQKDDT
-1169 YRQTMKTDNYSQT
+1169 YRQTVKTDNYSQT
-1182 VKTDKDGSFTFKPLE
+1182 VKTDKDGNFSFKPLD

-1244 VATMPDEN
+1244 VATMTDENNRAIKADPEKNSYTVKGYTFDNTYEAAGSITISGKKTVNGKAIDDQEQSISGAKNQEFIFSLDQMDGDGAKASEKRDGLHRTAKSDASGRFTFGKIPYTLDDAGKTYYYKLSEDTSNLPAGYSKDFDDQYISVKVEESDKDDGTLKLTINSKTYDKDGKVKKSNGATIHATNADYTYDAGNLNNKYAASTSVKLHGNKTINGQKPSKDIKDKFSFKLSLLEWTDANGSVHTQKDDTYSQTVKTDKDGSFSFKPLEFNLDASHNQIGTYKYKIEEVDVPEGYSVNTSAQIVIVKIEDNGKGQLVATMPDEN
-1252 GKAIKADP
+1252 DKAIKADP

-1269 YTFDNTYKAA
+1269 YTFDNTY
-1279 GYYAFYGQK
+1279 Q
-1288 VLTGRSLKENE
+1288 
-1299 FSFKVVELINKDGK
+1299 
-1313 TTEQKVATAKNTADG
+1313 
-1328 SLVFDYGTNPDGS
+1328 
-1341 IKTGIDYSLDHVGT
+1341 
-1355 HTYKIT
+1355 
-1361 EDKTT
+1361 
-1366 LGGIKENKEAYFLTV
+1366 
-1381 DVKDNDKG
+1381 
-1389 ALDVKTTSM
+1389 
-1398 KKQKDGKD
+1398 
-1406 VDGSL
+1406 
-1411 IQNPSQ
+1411 
-1417 EQLVKEIVFH
+1417 
-1427 NVYKA
+1427 
-1432 RGSISI
+1432 
-1438 TGIKQMLGRK
+1438 
-1448 LNDWDKENVYFNMF
+1448 
-1462 IYGIYHRDTGKWE
+1462 
-1475 YPKDQSPI
+1475 
-1483 YQGGLKDISQDGQTA
+1483 
-1498 TIAFG
+1498 
-1503 HYEMRDGKQVLVEEP
+1503 
-1518 ITYTEK
+1518 
-1524 DANNVYI
+1524 
-1531 YRFSE
+1531 
-1536 NIRGLENDQTKH
+1536 
-1548 GVTMDGS
+1548 
-1555 MGQAIVDIKD
+1555 
-1565 NGDGTLS
+1565 
-1572 VQEDSDFQGEHDTT
+1572 
-1586 KQPIKNTYHASGEL
+1586 ASGEL
-1600 NLSGTKELIGK
+1600 NLSGTKTLIGK
-1611 DLKQGDFSFILRQT
+1611 DLKQGDFKFILRQT

-1635 YRETVSNAAPSTD
+1635 YSETVSNAAPSTD
-1648 IVAKA
+1648 MGANA
-1653 NGPAAGFAFRTIRYT
+1653 NGSTAGFAFRAIGYT

-1679 VSELAGDQAGIKYA
+1679 VSELAGDQAGITY
-1693 SDVYQIHVKVT
+1693 DRNVYQIHVKVT

-1712 VERKDDVKQISFINF
+1712 VERKDDVNQISFTNF

-1732 SLNLNL
+1732 SLKLNL

-1747 NESHV
+1747 DESHV
-1752 ANLEDKKFTFTLTE
+1752 AKLEDKEFTFTLTE

-1776 KKYGKTE
+1776 KKNGKTE

-1795 FSPLSYTL
+1795 FSTLNYTL
-1803 ADKDQ
+1803 ADKNQ

-1816 DASKMPKGFAKD
+1816 DASTSKMPKGFAKD

-1847 LTSDSDV
+1847 LTSDSDA

-1859 DGNTFTAEYA
+1859 NGNTFTAEYA

-1914 NGVPVEK
+1914 NDVPVEK

-1954 SVQYIYKIEETS
+1954 SVKYIYKIEETS
-1966 YPKGYTKDTDP
+1966 CPTGYTKDTDP
-1977 EYLEVTVSDHGDGTL
+1977 KNLEVIVSDNGDGTL
-1992 SIQSTEPKAGYT
+1992 SIQSTEPEAGYT
-2004 FNNLYDAKG
+2004 FNNLYNAKG
-2013 SITLKGKKTLHGRD
+2013 SITLRGKKTLHGRD
-2027 MVADEFHF
+2027 MEADEFHF

-2049 KNAEGKEVD
+2049 KNAEGKEAD

-2086 KSQVGKHFY
+2086 KSQVGKHYY

-2122 DNGYGTLKA
+2122 DNGDGTLTA

-2140 GDAIDPEKGIHFINT
+2140 GDAIDP
-2155 YTAEGSITLKGS
+2155 
-2167 KTLIGRDMEAGEF
+2167 
-2180 SFSVREKNKDGSYKK
+2180 
-2195 AADGTDLIVATGK
+2195 AT
-2208 NQAAKNG
+2208 
-2215 QAAAIDF
+2215 
-2222 TKISYKDITEIGT
+2222 
-2235 HTYEIT
+2235 
-2241 EDPFQGAAEDGSKDG
+2241 
-2256 LQANTQRYIVQVE
+2256 
-2269 VSDNGYGTLKA
+2269 
-2280 EAISGTN
+2280 
-2287 QDGQTITPDRGIA
+2287 GIA

-2315 SKKLTGRDMEADEFH
+2315 SKKLIGRDMEADEFH

-2346 DADGNTVDKVVAR
+2346 DSDGNTVDKVVAR

-2390 YVITED
+2390 YEITED
-2396 ASKQA
+2396 PFQGAAEDGSKDGLQA
-2401 GVAVNRQSYRVKVE
+2401 NCQKYIVQVE
-2415 VSDNGDGTLKAE
+2415 VSDNGYGTLKAEVVSGTDQDGQTIAPDSGVVFTNTYKASGAITLNGSKKLTGRDMEADEFHFTVTETDDKGNPLKVKDADGNTADKVVARGSNAAASKDQAAAITFDPITYDSVDAVGTHTYEITEDPFQGAAEDGSKDGLQANTQRYIVQVEVSDNRDGTLTAE

-2436 HTITPA
+2436 QTITPA

-2452 AYGSLDLLGTKTLEG
+2452 AYGSLDLLGIKILEG

-2480 EEETRDTEGNVN
+2480 EEETRDAEGNVN

-2499 KLTQQSIAEDKQ
+2499 KLTQESIAADKQ

-2516 FDRIK
+2516 FDRIN

-2549 YDTGEYTLVVT
+2549 YDTREYTLVVT

-2595 AANGEFT
+2595 AANGDIT

-2616 GEFTFTVREQNRDG
+2616 GEFSFTVREQNEDG
-2630 SYKKAIDGTDLI
+2630 SYKKAADGTDLI
-2642 VATGKNKAAKNG
+2642 VATGKNQAAKNG
-2654 QTAAIDFTKIIYK
+2654 QPAAITFDP
-2667 DITDIGTH
+2667 ITYDSVDAVGTH
-2675 TYVVTEDPFQ
+2675 TYEITEDPFQ
-2685 GAAEDGSK
+2685 D
-2693 NGLQANTQKYIVK
+2693 
-2706 VDVTDNGYGTL
+2706 
-2717 KAEAIS
+2717 
-2723 GTDADGE
+2723 
-2730 TIDPEKGIHFIN
+2730 
-2742 TYSAKGSI
+2742 
-2750 TLKGSKTLIGRDMKA
+2750 
-2765 GEFSF
+2765 
-2770 SVREKNED
+2770 
-2778 GSYKKDADGNDII
+2778 
-2791 VATGKN
+2791 
-2797 QDAKDGET
+2797 
-2805 KDILFS
+2805 
-2811 TITYDYDGKD
+2811 
-2821 TSVIR
+2821 
-2826 DHTYVVT
+2826 
-2833 ENSWISSDE
+2833 
-2842 AEEGLQPNTQ
+2842 
-2852 KFTVTVQVRDNGDGT
+2852 
-2867 LSTKVKEKNSQ
+2867 
-2878 DIAFVNHYNAEG
+2878 
-2890 EFTLTGTKTL
+2890 
-2900 TGRNMTAGEFHFIVR
+2900 
-2915 EKDADGNFKKD
+2915 
-2926 ADGKDLIVA
+2926 
-2935 TGTNQAA
+2935 
-2942 EDGQA
+2942 
-2947 APIDFTK
+2947 
-2954 ITYKYDGTDK
+2954 
-2964 SVLAAR
+2964 
-2970 NYVVTELAPSQKG
+2970 
-2983 VAANTQEF
+2983 
-2991 NVRVLLSDNGHG
+2991 
-3003 KINTNVDTDVS
+3003 
-3014 DTVAFTNSYSAETEI
+3014 
-3029 TLKGSKTLVGRDMKD
+3029 
-3044 GEFHFTVKELDANSQ
+3044 
-3059 PMKDAEGN
+3059 
-3067 DIIVTT
+3067 
-3073 GSNAAAEQGVA
+3073 
-3084 ADINFGAIT
+3084 
-3093 YKYTG
+3093 
-3098 TNKDVLGDHTYLIT
+3098 
-3112 EDSFQGAAEDG
+3112 AAEDG

-3128 QANRQSFK
+3128 QANTQSYI
-3136 VVVRVTD
+3136 VQVEVSD
-3143 DGQGNLT
+3143 NGDGTLK
-3150 ASAISGTDADGE
+3150 AEVISGTDADGE
-3162 NINPAT
+3162 AINPAT
-3168 GIAFINTY
+3168 DIAFINTY

-3206 EVIKDEDGKEN
+3206 EVITDEDGKEN

-3260 IPADQDKT
+3260 IPADQDKM
-3268 AGITYDKTEYTEIVT
+3268 AGISYDKTEYTEIVT

-3313 FTNKYQNVAVRFTG
+3313 FTNTYQNVAVRFTG
-3327 NKTLIGADIASY
+3327 SKTLAGGDIASY

-3350 NGQVIDTAKNDA
+3350 DGQVIDTAKNDA

-3400 DSKIPVTVTV
+3400 DSEIPVTVTV
-3410 ENRAGKLVATGQVKG
+3410 ENRAGKLVATGQVEG

-3443 WADDHNAANAR
+3443 WADDQNAANAR
-3454 PQQITIDLLQNGQVV
+3454 PQQITVDLLQNEQVV

-3490 GTYQVRERSD
+3490 GTYKVRERSD

-3578 NGSISF
+3578 DGSISF
-3584 YNVTYDPNGY
+3584 YDVTYDPNGY

-3634 TALDTFKNV
+3634 TALYTFKNV

-3747 YGDITSMEDKTEG
+3747 YGDITTMEDKTEG

-3786 YTGNGV
+3786 FTGNGV
-3792 NAVAIADKGAFPE
+3792 DAVAIADKGAFPE

-3851 EPAFGDVDV
+3851 EPAFGDVNV

-3952 SKLKVAKLDTA
+3952 SKLKVAKLDTQ

-3983 GIGEHVIR
+3983 GIGERVIR

-4003 ILNVDTP
+4003 ILNVETP

-4030 SIGQYDSSITCY
+4030 SIGKYDSSITCY
-4042 TLKDGKLTAS
+4042 TLKDGKLAAS

-4065 IMVDDPIMVTTNY
+4065 IMVDDPITVMNKTDY
-4078 KTKVIPNHK
+4078 KIIPQVK
-4087 SRTEDKVLYVPGSPK
+4087 ELTRDREITVPGAPK
-4102 TGEIPVSMPIAL
+4102 TGDQPIIPLVVILLAGIIGFAGIEIEKR
-4114 PLASMLA
+4114 
-4121 LILILSG
+4121 
-4128 YYVRK
+4128 RK
-4133 KKKAEK
+4133 NREEKQK